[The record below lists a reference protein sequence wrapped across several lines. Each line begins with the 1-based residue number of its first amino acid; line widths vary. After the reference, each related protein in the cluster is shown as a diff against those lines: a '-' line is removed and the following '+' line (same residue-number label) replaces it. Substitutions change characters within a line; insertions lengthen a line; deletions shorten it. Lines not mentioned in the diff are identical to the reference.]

1 MKKGYKKFK
10 RVLGILL
17 MVAVLN
23 GSLGLDSLAV
33 RAAEVTSDATQTERG
48 GNSAVS
54 QKQAEDMTVS
64 SQYVLEKDMIVQ
76 NLTVKNNLDLNGYRL
91 TVQGNIKHASGRI
104 LFNKGELLCK
114 GDYTITRNGY
124 LQMGNDN
131 DYMLTEGNFVCET
144 LYGNNSFKAGIIEI
158 KGDFFQKSIKN
169 YFSSEENFVC
179 SGTHKTIFSG
189 EKRQEIHFDSPASY
203 FNKVIFRNGSEEG
216 IYSNGLF
223 HSLSMERNSTRLHA
237 GCSGTY
243 GWKLAEDEEIEGDLV
258 LLGDTLDLAGHTL
271 TVRGNLIQQN
281 GTISVNGGKLDIKGD
296 YRIQQEEDKAAE
308 VSAASSI
315 LLMKKPEDRVCVGGD
330 FVTWSTISH
339 NGFLQQ
345 GILEIKGDVE
355 QKKYRKEDNLA
366 MTSESMLRLSGE
378 QKQTVTMDSAGK
390 QRSRLSGID
399 IQNSQGV
406 ELKTDIY
413 VSGNVSDHGN
423 PVSGKNF
430 VIQKETTFTGKSF
443 SGNIKTEDSFTLTEL
458 EEIKGNY
465 LNTGNIRMGTDLTVH
480 GDFESLYEFSLGSH
494 RLNTEG
500 NIKIVRVLNVDK
512 GKLFCGSDFELAED
526 SKIGSVLN
534 MRNQEDYVQIQGNF
548 YAHSRYSS
556 SSMSGGT
563 LEIQGDFEHTSP
575 GYKGNFCASGTH
587 ITKFSG
593 EKKQTVRFADDNS
606 YFNHVEIENTN
617 AEGVYA
623 PNGINCVTMNRNGHK
638 VTTDQK
644 GEFGWKLTKD
654 EVYEG
659 DLYLISDEL
668 NLNGYTLHV
677 KGNLIQSAGTVNV
690 NNGELLVDG
699 DYRIQSEVK
708 KDGGTDYDKSLGTL
722 LMNHE
727 DDRVMVNGS
736 FVMGSIYSH
745 NGKLTAGMLSVK
757 GDFGAVKYKAADNL
771 VTTGTHLLVF
781 NGSEVQK
788 VNLSDPSFSNMRIA
802 NVRMENEKNEGIVFE
817 KNVPVTGNVD
827 QQGGRVKGDLLINQT
842 TTFAEGEYRGDI
854 LANNGGK
861 INGLSSITG
870 DIRIRSNVSLSRK
883 LQVNGKLY
891 IESGSLSLGK
901 MELSVTEDIVILNGS
916 LQAAKGSCIC
926 DGNLT
931 LEKTDSG
938 TSHLV
943 MVNPE
948 DYILVK
954 GNVYVRSRY
963 CPRQINAG
971 VLEIKG
977 DFIQE
982 KTYHDDGFVATG
994 GHRVV
999 FSGEQRQTVNFATDK
1014 SCFSYV
1020 EIQNP
1025 SEEGVYSEKGIHCL
1039 YLNTNQN
1046 IYLTGMEG
1054 ETGWTLQKDEVRQG
1068 DLVLVSGTLDLQGKE
1083 LIINGDFIQK
1093 GGRVKI
1099 NNGRLVVKGDYLIG
1113 DGPTDN
1119 NSMKGSW
1126 GTLSMQ
1132 EPGDKIVVEGAFT
1145 MASFLDHD
1153 TLLTDGEL
1161 TVCGNLTQKAVGTK
1175 LNLATSGGFTLVMAG
1190 NDMQQVKMET
1200 ADSRNSRIA
1209 NLILR
1214 NTGEKGVFL
1223 NGMPVTGKVVVE
1235 KGTPRG
1241 ELCAFTTTEFQ
1252 DNTYEGDVLFKEHT
1266 VYGKPLHI
1274 KGNLTCTAGFVMNR
1288 DVMVEG
1294 DLRITSNMDL
1304 KGNTL
1309 QVKGSVYISGA
1320 VMDISRGKFICGHNL
1335 KLEYCSG
1342 RSSGLRMFYDEDR
1355 AVVQGNLYVDTAGS
1369 CPMQKGVLEL
1379 KGDFIQN
1386 QYSNS
1391 NSFVPSDSFVVIL
1404 NGDEMQRV
1412 YFSAKDSHF
1421 GTLRIENDSEEGICF
1436 ENETVR
1442 ATKLERNGCR
1452 VSCKGSGTYGWR
1464 LEEDMVIQDDLY
1476 IVMDDLDLNGHKL
1489 EVNGN
1494 LYIGAGDVKVNGGTL
1509 NVSGD
1514 LKIQGWDGRET
1525 FSSGNGMLVMTDPE
1539 DHVLVGRDFVIQTK
1553 RDPEGQ
1559 FTSGKLELK
1568 GDFYQKN
1575 ASGRNENFR
1584 ASGDHQV
1591 IFSGEREQ
1599 KVYFETF
1606 SNCGFMNVDLI
1617 KSQKGVHFVS
1627 SARAYG
1633 DIEDREQRVVF
1644 DKDKYMHIGT
1654 CSQLKEGKFGGNIKC
1669 DRQDVL
1675 TQDVNIVGDFVSEQN
1690 MDLNG
1695 HTLSVASF
1703 RKDGGKLSVNRGKL
1717 VTEHNFETGANGYL
1731 CMEHDDDRIRVKG
1744 DFIMASNNTNSKLCA
1759 GQLEISGDVTVTG
1772 SRFLPCGSHQAILSG
1787 KVGRLGREYVQ
1798 TVNMNHAA
1806 SRFNE
1811 LVLTKKR
1818 DKFYSFS
1825 KDVEQLCDKLTLL
1838 EQDSEAPPKVQG
1850 IHLKEKEAV
1859 SISLEWEESED
1870 NESTVSYQIFRG
1882 SRQVG
1887 ETKDTYFTDTG
1898 LKPAQRYDYVIY
1910 AVDESGNIS
1919 ESSDVF
1925 VAETEADIEPPTKPE
1940 GINLFTRTGSSL
1952 TIGWRKSKD
1961 NVGITGYRI
1970 YRNGEFVV
1978 QVDAAA
1984 REYKDINRST
1994 DEVNCY
2000 QVSAVDGAGNESELS
2015 EAVSGSAQMPEILKM
2030 SPGDGS
2036 ELGGQSEVLQVYYKN
2051 VGNSMG
2057 NRVRFEYSTDKGE
2070 TWRDINAV
2078 LLGQNTSSYSIL
2090 TSQYNWDI
2098 SRIKSKQCL
2107 VRATVFDADDNME
2120 QKIVSYKLDTDP
2132 PLAPECLSAESNNGL
2147 VELSW
2152 NASDTAN
2159 CVKYEIYRARE
2170 GEEFTRIQT
2179 LTGRENT
2186 YYIDRD
2192 VTHQTTYSY
2201 FVKAVDAYKL
2211 VSEESQ
2217 KFTIMV
2223 DADLEKPKVL
2233 EFTANKKRLCK
2244 NTVLT
2249 VKAVDNIGVTSAVIQ
2264 YFQDGKWVDAG
2275 DCEVSEGIGSCV
2287 FNTEVLEDGEYT
2299 FRVLAE
2305 DRNGNISEGFTQNF
2319 VVDNHGIEKVEWDK
2333 VSAYSDKVRL
2343 TWKAVSDK
2351 DIDCYVVE
2359 QLIDGTYKE
2368 VARER
2373 NTLGVFIRELE
2384 AETTYTFRVAG
2395 YDDIGNQGEFSE
2407 KVEITTKKDT
2417 ILPFVV
2423 KFDPVSS
2430 YFSER
2435 IPIEITARDN
2445 NELDRI
2451 EFQYSRDKITW
2462 NKAGSVEAPS
2472 GMRQYTYSYEMDIK
2486 GLQDGEFYV
2495 QAVVYDSEGNKNT
2508 KGQAIR
2514 SFYKLTKAPEPM
2526 KDISVS
2532 AKDGYV
2538 IVNWR
2543 RPQEESFASFDLY
2556 RKVGKDGTYQCVD
2569 GKSTALNYIDTDV
2582 EDNQQVFYKL
2592 RVNDLAGNQSEFSRE
2607 VSTRV
2612 LPDREKPKVYGVEPV
2627 NKKKVGRNPKI
2638 RTLVADNRRLKNVV
2652 MEFRKLGAEDFWT
2665 QIYNEEIQDASK
2677 EITVT
2682 WENEE
2687 LANGDY
2693 EFRIIAEDW
2702 NGSVSSEYRFSY
2714 SYDRD
2719 FVENKKDDTVPVPE
2733 KPGEQEKEEEEDL
2746 PQIHNLSAVLP
2757 ASYSLR
2763 EGKEEIFDGTESRGD
2778 VPVVEWNW
2786 EFGNGDT
2793 AEGER
2798 VTYAYPEAGN
2808 YTLKLTVKDAD
2819 GNVNSVT
2826 SSVDVCPKSSGGVS
2840 LCVQDDNGQILEN
2853 AQIHIQK
2860 AGEKKG
2866 KVYSCNAGGEL
2877 ELALNPGRY
2886 EISAYQSGHLPE
2898 NREIKINPGAV
2909 KKVNFVLE
2917 SRELITGVLSHRK
2930 LDVREMLELGIDLE
2944 DPDNWYT
2951 YRYCVITYLRGEP
2964 KPKTYEFNVS
2974 EKEWTYVDLSGNSG
2988 KRSIGYTVLNI
2999 GSGYGDQ
3006 ILVSYEVGEYLKQ
3019 MFEVE
3024 LRIQNQAKENF
3035 VITDGKA
3042 TLNLP
3047 TGLSL
3052 AGMKN
3057 GDQSETVRMEDIPG
3071 QSEQSVKWYIRGDQP
3086 GQYHIDAKYLGRL
3099 QPFDAPVSI
3108 AVRDSEPVV
3117 VTDENTNTNTDDG
3130 FLDPDK
3136 ETKNYQIL
3144 VINTSGERV
3153 KGAYV
3158 EMQYGDLS
3166 TRGITDGDG
3175 LVWLEVNE
3183 DEERRFR
3190 LTAKCSGHL
3199 DYVKEEYKVECGDY
3213 MDSIRMVKESDTSY
3227 MSDEN
3232 EDYEGDFELKS
3243 VILNGIELSKSMAY
3257 YERVEIN
3264 SYDNDRNTVN
3274 LAFNENVTSASI
3286 VIVDENENILQVVAK
3301 SGLSSNHV
3309 TLDFISNTLVE
3320 GYRMYVR
3327 AVDEKTGSWH
3337 MYKLYQV
3344 QIIYKKPSFIYGKER
3359 YNQDLAEQCA
3369 LYSALA
3375 YKVVDNVNRNASD
3388 GFSYDTATGCL
3399 SDRQDQ
3405 TYNSSNQGC
3414 LDLRGKLL
3422 QDGYIV
3428 DDNFMYLNYFEST
3441 DKNINV
3447 EEAEN
3452 NCSYSIVHN
3461 VLFNGKAT
3469 LMVIIRGTDWVEWY
3483 GNMRITGEKYDPE
3496 QKYHSNFKHA
3506 EELVFNKVKSYIKDK
3521 KIKDPDIVIT
3531 GHSRGAAVANLL
3543 AKDLIDAKENM
3554 DDKDPEYYNTVT
3566 AYTFATPYNTLQEDY
3581 NDSKYNNIYNFCFTD
3596 DFVPQV
3602 PMKSWNYY
3610 KYGQTVE
3617 ANSEQLSLT
3626 NSKFNKLRLKIRST
3640 NHNITYA
3647 SKETDDLI
3655 LHISSNWEDVSAYYN
3670 LKLPKIPITENKR
3683 EQMTLFQFMHNG
3695 IAQAIVEVKHAIN
3708 KVPAYIDIIKKYL
3721 YIDEFGPVARY
3732 FVNGSDLLENYIFDT
3747 HNIDNYYAALLSGGF
3762 NTQKFEN
3769 KKLAGKD
3776 SINSYLSSKQVS
3788 QKVNLVTN
3796 ESDDIEVFK
3805 KFLRAEQD
3813 RIDADGKIV
3822 KTSVCDL
3829 LGWDMDDIST
3839 WEGITIINGKITE
3852 IDLPL
3857 VAIGGKIDLSGLDM
3871 LESLKCIYNDFDEV
3885 NLDGCNALKNIVFC
3899 GNFLK
3904 TLDLS
3909 SCNMLE
3915 SLDVS
3920 DNKLQ
3925 NIRWGDHSQL
3935 KWLDC
3940 VGNYLDTDTDKSLLA
3955 VVNDLKKLGINP
3967 SYKTQRYDQ
3976 NAEYS
3981 HNDIEF
3987 VREVLLTDNNEKLLG
4002 WDKEDLSTWT
4012 GIQWKTVAGKNYINR
4027 IDIARKE
4034 LTGSLIATD
4043 LKYVREIVCGGNRFK
4058 KLDITGCKSLE
4069 FVNCSAGELEELLL
4083 GDNDS
4088 LLYLDCLNNQL
4099 VVDDIEKECQKIASR
4114 TGSEVYYERQ
4124 YINADRIAFCESEC
4138 RILEQFADLDSN
4150 KEILNWNLEK
4160 PGMIPNIQW
4169 KVQDGVYR
4177 VKELK
4182 IYGDK
4187 VEGKLDLSGFE
4198 ALDKVCLVGTE
4209 INQVILPRHMKEI
4222 EEGSFVNCRKLE
4234 SVILP
4239 EEIISIGKQAF
4250 ASCEKLHQIDFPSG
4264 LQKIGEEAFLN
4275 CYSLKEITLGKEI
4288 SEIGKYA
4295 FAGCSNLKK
4304 AVFSGDAPQNPGD
4317 DIFYG
4322 TADDFCIYYEKD
4334 SKGWQEAYWLKYRR
4348 ALLGESISPATP
4360 EPQKPASS
4368 SEPQPTQPPVI
4379 TSLPVNTSEP
4389 AETEEPESTAK
4400 PEHTWKPEET
4410 TAPSGVQEPENTKG
4424 PEGDS
4429 SFQGTDQ
4436 PPAASIPGE
4445 QKQESQLNPETADQS
4460 SDWAEGTVSGK
4471 KTGYK
4476 NMSYKVRKV
4485 KVLKFKLKKR
4495 KLKVVV
4501 RRDKNV
4507 TGYEVYY
4514 RKGKKGKY
4522 KVVWRKGWKNN
4533 VILLRKLKKGTFYV
4547 KVRVYKKV
4555 NGKKYYFKFTKS
4567 KKVTVR

>member
-33 RAAEVTSDATQTERG
+33 RAAEVTSDAAQTERG
-48 GNSAVS
+48 GDSAAS

-76 NLTVKNNLDLNGYRL
+76 NLTVKSNLDLNGYRL
-91 TVQGNIKHASGRI
+91 TVQGNIKHESGRI
-104 LFNKGELLCK
+104 LFNKGELLCQ
-114 GDYTITRNGY
+114 GDYTVTGNGY

-158 KGDFFQKSIKN
+158 KGDFFQKCVKN
-169 YFSSEENFVC
+169 YLSSEENFVC

-189 EKRQEIHFDSPASY
+189 KKRQEIHFDSPASY

-216 IYSNGLF
+216 VYSNGLF

-296 YRIQQEEDKAAE
+296 YRIQQEEDKASE
-308 VSAASSI
+308 VGAASAQLI
-315 LLMKKPEDRVCVGGD
+315 MKKSEDRICVGGD

-345 GILEIKGDVE
+345 GILEVKGDVE

-378 QKQTVTMDSAGK
+378 QKQTVTMNSAGK

-423 PVSGKNF
+423 PVSGKNL

-465 LNTGNIRMGTDLTVH
+465 LNTGNMRMGTDLTVH
-480 GDFESLYEFSLGSH
+480 GDFESRYECSLGGH

-500 NIKIVRVLNVDK
+500 NVKIVRNLSVDK
-512 GKLFCGSDFELAED
+512 GKLICRGNFELAED
-526 SKIGSVLN
+526 SGYGSNLI
-534 MRNQEDYVQIQGNF
+534 MRNQEDYVQIQGDF
-548 YAHSRYSS
+548 YAHSRYPS

-575 GYKGNFCASGTH
+575 GNKGNFCASETH

-593 EKKQTVRFADDNS
+593 EKKQTVRFADDSS

-617 AEGVYA
+617 VEGVYA

-727 DDRVMVNGS
+727 DDRVVVNGS
-736 FVMGSIYSH
+736 FAMGSIYSH
-745 NGKLTAGMLSVK
+745 NGKLTAGVLSVK

-771 VTTGTHLLVF
+771 VTTGTHLLVLD
-781 NGSEVQK
+781 GSEEQR
-788 VNLSDPSFSNMRIA
+788 VNLSDPSFYNMRIA
-802 NVRMENEKNEGIVFE
+802 NVRMENKRNEGIVFE

-827 QQGGRVKGDLLINQT
+827 QQGGRAKGYLLINPT

-982 KTYHDDGFVATG
+982 KTYNDDGFVATG

-1113 DGPTDN
+1113 DGSTDD

-1132 EPGDKIVVEGAFT
+1132 EPGDKIVVEGDFT

-1161 TVCGNLTQKAVGTK
+1161 TVCGNLSQKAVGTK

-1235 KGTPRG
+1235 KGAPRG

-1252 DNTYEGDVLFKEHT
+1252 DNIYEGDVLFKEYT
-1266 VYGKPLHI
+1266 VYGKPLHV
-1274 KGNLTCTAGFVMNR
+1274 KGFLTCTAGFVMNR
-1288 DVMVEG
+1288 DMVVEG

-1309 QVKGSVYISGA
+1309 QVNGSVYISGA

-1342 RSSGLRMFYDEDR
+1342 HSSGLRMFYDEDR
-1355 AVVQGNLYVDTAGS
+1355 AVVQGNLYVNTAGS

-1421 GTLRIENDSEEGICF
+1421 GTLRIENESEEGICF

-1452 VSCKGSGTYGWR
+1452 VSCRGSGTYGWR

-1514 LKIQGWDGRET
+1514 LKIQEWDGKET

-1539 DHVLVGRDFVIQTK
+1539 DHVSVGRDFVIQTK

-1559 FTSGKLELK
+1559 FTTGKLELK

-1584 ASGDHQV
+1584 ASGNHQV
-1591 IFSGEREQ
+1591 IFSGEKEQ

-1606 SNCGFMNVDLI
+1606 SNCGFMNVDFTE
-1617 KSQKGVHFVS
+1617 SQKEVHFVS

-1633 DIEDREQRVVF
+1633 DIRDKGQRTVF
-1644 DKDKYMHIGT
+1644 DKEKYMYIGT
-1654 CSQLKEGKFGGNIKC
+1654 CSQLQGGKFGGNIKC

-1675 TQDVNIVGDFVSEQN
+1675 TQDVNIAGDLVSEQN

-1695 HTLSVASF
+1695 HKLSAVSF
-1703 RKDGGKLSVNRGKL
+1703 RKNWGKLSVNRGKL
-1717 VTEHNFETGANGYL
+1717 VTEHNFETGVNGYL

-1744 DFIMASNNTNSKLCA
+1744 DFIMASNNTNNKLCA

-1772 SRFLPCGSHQAILSG
+1772 SCFLPCGSHQTILSG
-1787 KVGRLGREYVQ
+1787 KAGRLGREYVQ

-1825 KDVEQLCDKLTLL
+1825 KDVEQLCEKLTLL

-1850 IHLKEKEAV
+1850 IQLKEKEAV
-1859 SISLEWEESED
+1859 SISLEWEASED
-1870 NESTVSYQIFRG
+1870 NESTVFYQIFRG

-1898 LKPAQRYDYVIY
+1898 LKPAQGYDYVIY

-1925 VAETEADIEPPTKPE
+1925 AAETEADIEPPAKPE
-1940 GINLFTRTGSSL
+1940 GVNLFTRTGSSL
-1952 TIGWRKSKD
+1952 TMGWRKSKD

-1994 DEVNCY
+1994 DEVNRY
-2000 QVSAVDGAGNESELS
+2000 QVSAVDEAGNESELS

-2036 ELGGQSEVLQVYYKN
+2036 ELGGKSEVLQVYYKN
-2051 VGNSMG
+2051 VGNSLG
-2057 NRVRFEYSTDKGE
+2057 NRVKFEYSTDKGE
-2070 TWRDINAV
+2070 TWRGINAV
-2078 LLGQNTSSYSIL
+2078 LLGQNTSSYSTL
-2090 TSQYNWDI
+2090 TSQYTWDI

-2107 VRATVFDADDNME
+2107 VRATVFDADDNMA

-2132 PLAPECLSAESNNGL
+2132 PLAPECLNAESNNGL

-2201 FVKAVDAYKL
+2201 FVKAVDAYQL

-2217 KFTIMV
+2217 RFTIMV
-2223 DADLEKPKVL
+2223 DADLEKPRVL
-2233 EFTANKKRLCK
+2233 EFSANKKRLCK

-2249 VKAVDNIGVTSAVIQ
+2249 VKAVDNIGVTSAVVQ
-2264 YFQDGKWVDAG
+2264 YFHDGKWNDAG
-2275 DCEVSEGIGSCV
+2275 DCEVSGSIGSCV

-2319 VVDNHGIEKVEWDK
+2319 EVDNHGIEKVEWDK

-2359 QLIDGTYKE
+2359 QLIDGKYKE

-2384 AETTYTFRVAG
+2384 PETTYTFRVAG

-2417 ILPFVV
+2417 ILPYVV
-2423 KFDPVSS
+2423 KFDPVPS

-2435 IPIEITARDN
+2435 IPIEITAKDN

-2451 EFQYSRDKITW
+2451 EFHYSRDKITW
-2462 NKAGSVEAPS
+2462 KKAGSVKAPS

-2486 GLQDGEFYV
+2486 GLHDGEFYV

-2538 IVNWR
+2538 VVNWR

-2592 RVNDLAGNQSEFSRE
+2592 RVNDLAGNQSEFSKE

-2638 RTLVADNRRLKNVV
+2638 RTLVADNRRLKGVA
-2652 MEFRKLGAEDFWT
+2652 MEFRKLGGEDFWT

-2702 NGSVSSEYRFSY
+2702 NGSVSGDYRFSY
-2714 SYDRD
+2714 SYDRY
-2719 FVENKKDDTVPVPE
+2719 FVENKKDHTAPVPE

-2746 PQIHNLSAVLP
+2746 PQIYNLRAILP

-2917 SRELITGVLSHRK
+2917 SQELITGVLSHRK

-3057 GDQSETVRMEDIPG
+3057 GDQSEAVRMEDIPG

-3144 VINTSGERV
+3144 VTNTSGERL

-3199 DYVKEEYKVECGDY
+3199 DYVKEEYKVKCGDY

-3243 VILNGIELSKSMAY
+3243 VILNGIELSKPMAY
-3257 YERVEIN
+3257 DERVKIN

-3286 VIVDENENILQVVAK
+3286 VIKGDNDNIYSEVAVK
-3301 SGLSSNHV
+3301 NGLSSNHV
-3309 TLDFISNTLVE
+3309 TLDFKSNRLVE

-3327 AVDEKTGSWH
+3327 AVDEKTGCWH
-3337 MYKLYQV
+3337 LYPLYFV
-3344 QIIYKKPSFIYGKER
+3344 EIVYKKPARFNKKI
-3359 YNQDLAEQCA
+3359 AEQCA

-3375 YKVVDNVNRNASD
+3375 YKAVIKENGKFSD
-3388 GFSYDTATGCL
+3388 GFSYDTNTDFL
-3399 SDRQDQ
+3399 SDK
-3405 TYNSSNQGC
+3405 
-3414 LDLRGKLL
+3414 LDEEIEPKNKGFVSLEKKLEM
-3422 QDGYIV
+3422 
-3428 DDNFMYLNYFEST
+3428 DNFVIDNKYMYVNYGEDLDT
-3441 DKNINV
+3441 DGAKD
-3447 EEAEN
+3447 
-3452 NCSYSIVHN
+3452 NCSFSIVRRDT
-3461 VLFNGKAT
+3461 VKGGVIY
-3469 LMVIIRGTDWVEWY
+3469 VIIRGTDRVEWY
-3483 GNMRITGEKYDPE
+3483 GNMEITGEFYDKDIMNHASFKSAEKQVYKRLSEYIRENNLFKPE
-3496 QKYHSNFKHA
+3496 
-3506 EELVFNKVKSYIKDK
+3506 
-3521 KIKDPDIVIT
+3521 IVVT
-3531 GHSRGAAVANLL
+3531 GHSRGAAIANLL
-3543 AKDLIDAKENM
+3543 AADIISKDDSKHSWKDEESDDIEEKEVIRAG
-3554 DDKDPEYYNTVT
+3554 KVS
-3566 AYTFATPYNTLQEDY
+3566 AYTFATPNVTLYDGTQKEDY
-3581 NDSKYNNIYNFCFTD
+3581 NTIFNFCFTD

-3602 PMKSWNYY
+3602 PMEKWEYG
-3610 KYGQTVE
+3610 KYGNTIPLD
-3617 ANSEQLSLT
+3617 SERYSISSRGT
-3626 NSKFNKLRLKIRST
+3626 KYNEYRKKVRSVNKK
-3640 NHNITYA
+3640 ITYA
-3647 SKETDDLI
+3647 SENTKMLI
-3655 LHISSNWEDVSAYYN
+3655 SHISRKWRNVEQYYTV
-3670 LKLPKIPITENKR
+3670 KKPK
-3683 EQMTLFQFMHNG
+3683 MTLYEFMHDKV
-3695 IAQAIVEVKHAIN
+3695 AAAIVEESIFANALPKLSVAVNALYN
-3708 KVPAYIDIIKKYL
+3708 KESDL
-3721 YIDEFGPVARY
+3721 YVVARY
-3732 FVNGSDLLENYIFDT
+3732 FLAGSELFHNYIFDT
-3747 HNIDNYYAALLSGGF
+3747 HNADNYYAAILSDGF
-3762 NTQKFEN
+3762 DTSSVEDI
-3769 KKLAGKD
+3769 KLNNNEDLPK
-3776 SINSYLSSKQVS
+3776 YLSPAQVYS
-3788 QKVNLVTN
+3788 DTVNLDN
-3796 ESDDIEVFK
+3796 SDDIRQFQR
-3805 KFLRAEQD
+3805 FLRSERNVASGEES
-3813 RIDADGKIV
+3813 V
-3822 KTSVCDL
+3822 KMPVYEL
-3829 LGWDMDDIST
+3829 LKWDVENTDT
-3839 WEGITIINGKITE
+3839 WEGVTIQDGRITAIE
-3852 IDLPL
+3852 LPL
-3857 VAIGGKIDLSGLDM
+3857 AVLGGTLDLSGLDK
-3871 LESLKCIYNDFDEV
+3871 LESLKCLYNGFEDISLER
-3885 NLDGCNALKNIVFC
+3885 CSS
-3899 GNFLK
+3899 LK
-3904 TLDLS
+3904 TLLLGGQKIEELDLS
-3909 SCNMLE
+3909 GCHGLE
-3915 SLDVS
+3915 SVNVS
-3920 DNKLQ
+3920 DNHLKKIL
-3925 NIRWGDHSQL
+3925 WGSYSSL
-3935 KWLDC
+3935 KWLNC
-3940 VGNYLDTDTDKSLLA
+3940 SANYLDIDTDESLIE
-3955 VVNDLKKLGINP
+3955 VIRTLKVKGIDP
-3967 SYKTQRYDQ
+3967 AYKYQRYDEK
-3976 NAEYS
+3976 AEY
-3981 HNDIEF
+3981 NQQDLGF
-3987 VREVLLTDNNEKLLG
+3987 VRGLLAQGENEVLLG

-4043 LKYVREIVCGGNRFK
+4043 LKYVREIVCGENRFK

-4124 YINADRIAFCESEC
+4124 YINADRIAFCGSEC

-4150 KEILNWNLEK
+4150 KEILNWNLDK

-4187 VEGKLDLSGFE
+4187 VGGKLDLSGFE
-4198 ALDKVCLVGTE
+4198 ALSRVCLVGTE
-4209 INQVILPRHMKEI
+4209 INQVILPSHMKEI

-4239 EEIISIGKQAF
+4239 EKIISIGKQAF

-4334 SKGWQEAYWLKYRR
+4334 SKGWQEPYWLKYRT
-4348 ALLGESISPATP
+4348 ALLGESTSPTTP
-4360 EPQKPASS
+4360 ESQKPASS
-4368 SEPQPTQPPVI
+4368 SEPLPTQPPVK
-4379 TSLPVNTSEP
+4379 TNLPVNTSKP

-4410 TAPSGVQEPENTKG
+4410 TAPSGVQEPKSTKDPG
-4424 PEGDS
+4424 GDS
-4429 SFQGTDQ
+4429 PFQDTDQ

-4445 QKQESQLNPETADQS
+4445 QKQQPQLNLETADQS

-4476 NMSYKVRKV
+4476 NMSYKVKKA
-4485 KVLKFKLKKR
+4485 KVLKYKLKKR
-4495 KLKVVV
+4495 KLKVVI

-4522 KVVWRKGWKNN
+4522 KVVRRKGWKNN
-4533 VILLRKLKKGTFYV
+4533 VILLRNLKKGTFYV

-4555 NGKKYYFKFTKS
+4555 NGKKYYSKFTKS

>member
-48 GNSAVS
+48 GDSAAS
-54 QKQAEDMTVS
+54 QKKAEDMTVS

-91 TVQGNIKHASGRI
+91 TVQGNIKHESGRI
-104 LFNKGELLCK
+104 LFNKGELLCQ
-114 GDYTITRNGY
+114 GDYTVTGNGY

-158 KGDFFQKSIKN
+158 KGDFFQKCVKN
-169 YFSSEENFVC
+169 YLSSEENFVC

-189 EKRQEIHFDSPASY
+189 KKRQEIHFDSPASY

-216 IYSNGLF
+216 VYSNGLF

-296 YRIQQEEDKAAE
+296 YRIQQEEDKASE
-308 VSAASSI
+308 VGAASAQLI
-315 LLMKKPEDRVCVGGD
+315 MKKSEDRICVGGD

-345 GILEIKGDVE
+345 GILEVKGDVE

-378 QKQTVTMDSAGK
+378 QKQTVTMNSAGK

-413 VSGNVSDHGN
+413 VSGNVSDHGY
-423 PVSGKNF
+423 PVSGKNL
-430 VIQKETTFTGKSF
+430 VIQKGTTFTRKSF

-465 LNTGNIRMGTDLTVH
+465 LNTGNMRMGTDLTVH
-480 GDFESLYEFSLGSH
+480 GDFESLYEFSLGGH

-512 GKLFCGSDFELAED
+512 GKLSCGSDFELAED

-534 MRNQEDYVQIQGNF
+534 MRNQEDYVQIQGDF

-556 SSMSGGT
+556 NSMTGGT
-563 LEIQGDFEHTSP
+563 LEIQGNFEHTSP
-575 GYKGNFCASGTH
+575 GYKGNFCASGAH

-593 EKKQTVRFADDNS
+593 EKKQTVRFADDSS

-708 KDGGTDYDKSLGTL
+708 KDGGTEYDKSLGTL

-727 DDRVMVNGS
+727 DDRVTVNGS

-757 GDFGAVKYKAADNL
+757 GDFGAVKYKAADNM

-781 NGSEVQK
+781 DGSEEQK

-827 QQGGRVKGDLLINQT
+827 QQGGRVKGDLLINQS
-842 TTFAEGEYRGDI
+842 TTFSNSQYQGDVV
-854 LANNGGK
+854 
-861 INGLSSITG
+861 
-870 DIRIRSNVSLSRK
+870 IRSRVNLTRDLRVDGRLS
-883 LQVNGKLY
+883 
-891 IESGSLSLGK
+891 IENGSLYLAGK
-901 MELSVTEDIVILNGS
+901 ELNVIKDIVISNGWI
-916 LQAAKGSCIC
+916 QIEKGKCYC
-926 DGNLT
+926 NGNLA
-931 LEKTDSG
+931 LEKANTGYSY
-938 TSHLV
+938 LV
-943 MVNPE
+943 MMNPE
-948 DYILVK
+948 DYMLVG
-954 GNVYVRSRY
+954 GNVYARSSFY
-963 CPRQINAG
+963 PQQMNAG

-977 DFIQE
+977 DFIHE
-982 KTYHDDGFVATG
+982 VTRSGDGFVTTG
-994 GHRVV
+994 EHRII
-999 FSGEQRQTVNFATDK
+999 FSGDRPQTVSYAEDK
-1014 SCFSYV
+1014 SCFSNV
-1020 EIQNP
+1020 ELQNS

-1039 YLNTNQN
+1039 SLNTNKSVYRTN
-1046 IYLTGMEG
+1046 IEG
-1054 ETGWTLQKDEVRQG
+1054 EAGWTLQKDEARQG
-1068 DLVLVSGTLDLQGKE
+1068 NFVLAAGTLDLQGKE
-1083 LIINGDFIQK
+1083 LVINGDFIQK
-1093 GGRVKI
+1093 GGSVKV
-1099 NNGRLVVKGDYLIG
+1099 NGGRLVVKGDYLIG
-1113 DGPTDN
+1113 DRSEDDN
-1119 NSMKGSW
+1119 SIRGSW

-1132 EPGDKIVVEGAFT
+1132 DPRDKIIVEGDFT
-1145 MASFLDHD
+1145 MASFGDHN
-1153 TLLTDGEL
+1153 TLLTNGEL
-1161 TVCGNLTQKAVGTK
+1161 TVCGNVTQKAVGTK

-1190 NDMQQVKMET
+1190 DDIQQVTMET

-1209 NLILR
+1209 NLTLR

-1223 NGMPVTGKVVVE
+1223 NGMPVTGKVFVE
-1235 KGTPRG
+1235 KGILKG
-1241 ELCAFTTTEFQ
+1241 ELCAFATTEFK
-1252 DNTYEGDVLFKEHT
+1252 DNTYEGDVLFKEQT

-1274 KGNLTCTAGFVMNR
+1274 KGDLTCTAGFFMNR
-1288 DVMVEG
+1288 DVIVEG
-1294 DLRITSNMDL
+1294 DLRISNTMDL
-1304 KGNTL
+1304 RGNTL
-1309 QVKGSVYISGA
+1309 QVNGSVNVCGA
-1320 VMDISRGKFICGHNL
+1320 YLDINKGKIICNGDM
-1335 KLEYCSG
+1335 KLQYWKDYC
-1342 RSSGLRMFYDEDR
+1342 SGLRMVYDQDR
-1355 AVVQGNLYVDTAGS
+1355 AVIHGNLYVDTS
-1369 CPMQKGVLEL
+1369 RNFTMQKGILEL
-1379 KGDFIQN
+1379 KGNFIQN
-1386 QYSNS
+1386 QYYYSNA
-1391 NSFVPSDSFVVIL
+1391 FVPSDSFVVIL

-1412 YFSAKDSHF
+1412 YFSAEDSRF
-1421 GTLRIENDSEEGICF
+1421 GTLRIENESEEGIYF

-1476 IVMDDLDLNGHKL
+1476 IVMDELDLNGHTL
-1489 EVNGN
+1489 EVNGS
-1494 LYIGAGDVKVNGGTL
+1494 LYIGAGEVKVNGGNL
-1509 NVSGD
+1509 EVSED
-1514 LKIQGWDGRET
+1514 LRIQEWDGKGN

-1539 DHVLVGRDFVIQTK
+1539 DHVTVGRDFVVQTK
-1553 RDPEGQ
+1553 RDPVGQ
-1559 FTSGKLELK
+1559 LTSGKLELK

-1575 ASGRNENFR
+1575 ALGRNANFR
-1584 ASGDHQV
+1584 ASEDHQV
-1591 IFSGEREQ
+1591 IFSGEGEQ
-1599 KVYFETF
+1599 RVSFETF
-1606 SNCGFMNVDLI
+1606 SNCGFMNVKFL

-1627 SARAYG
+1627 NASAYG
-1633 DIEDREQRVVF
+1633 EIEDREARVVF
-1644 DKDKYMHIGT
+1644 DKGKYMHIESCAQFKG
-1654 CSQLKEGKFGGNIKC
+1654 GNFGGNIKC
-1669 DRQDVL
+1669 TKQDVL
-1675 TQDVNIVGDFVSEQN
+1675 NQDVKVAGEMVCETN

-1695 HTLSVASF
+1695 HALRVASF
-1703 RKDGGKLSVNRGKL
+1703 QSNSNRLLVNRGTLK
-1717 VTEHNFETGANGYL
+1717 TEQDFEIGTYGFL
-1731 CMEHDDDRIRVKG
+1731 CMEHEEDKIIVNG
-1744 DFIMASNNTNSKLCA
+1744 DFTMVSNNVNNQLCA
-1759 GQLEISGDVTVTG
+1759 GQLEIRGDVTVRG
-1772 SRFLPCGSHQAILSG
+1772 SRFLPSGSHQTILSG
-1787 KVGRLGREYVQ
+1787 KTGRLGRDYVQ
-1798 TVNMNHAA
+1798 NINIENTA
-1806 SRFNE
+1806 SKFHE
-1811 LVLTKKR
+1811 LVLTKEKDR
-1818 DKFYSFS
+1818 FYSFS
-1825 KDVEQLCDKLTLL
+1825 RDVEQLCEKLTLL
-1838 EQDSEAPPKVQG
+1838 KKDSEAPTKVSE
-1850 IHLKEKEAV
+1850 IRVKKKDAV
-1859 SISLEWEESED
+1859 SIELEWEPSED
-1870 NESTVSYQIFRG
+1870 NDSTVSYQIFRG

-1887 ETKDTYFTDTG
+1887 ETKDPCFTDTG
-1898 LKPAQRYDYVIY
+1898 LKPAQKYSYIIC
-1910 AVDESGNIS
+1910 AVDESRNMS
-1919 ESSDVF
+1919 EASDVLE
-1925 VAETEADIEPPTKPE
+1925 AETEEDKEPPTKPE
-1940 GINLFTRTGSSL
+1940 GINFLTRTGSSL

-1961 NVGITGYRI
+1961 NVEVTGYRI
-1970 YRNGEFVV
+1970 YRDGEFVT
-1978 QVDAAA
+1978 QLDAVV
-1984 REYKDINRST
+1984 RKYKDVNRNP
-1994 DEVNCY
+1994 EEANRY
-2000 QVSAVDGAGNESELS
+2000 QVSAVDGSGNESELS

-2030 SPGDGS
+2030 SPAEGS
-2036 ELGGQSEVLQVYYKN
+2036 EIGGKSVVLQVYYKN

-2057 NRVRFEYSTDKGE
+2057 NRVKFEYSTDQGV
-2070 TWRDINAV
+2070 TWIGINAA
-2078 LLGQNTSSYSIL
+2078 LLGQSTSSYSTL
-2090 TSQYNWDI
+2090 TSKYTWDI
-2098 SRIKSKQCL
+2098 SKIKSKQCM
-2107 VRATVFDADDNME
+2107 VRATVFDADNNMAE
-2120 QKIVSYKLDTDP
+2120 KTVSYKLDTDP
-2132 PLAPECLSAESNNGL
+2132 PLAPECLNAESNNGL

-2152 NASDTAN
+2152 NASDSAN

-2179 LTGRENT
+2179 LSGRENT
-2186 YYIDRD
+2186 QYTDRD
-2192 VTHQTTYSY
+2192 VTHQTTYTY
-2201 FVKAVDAYKL
+2201 FVKAVDAYQM

-2217 KFTIMV
+2217 RSTIEV
-2223 DADLEKPKVL
+2223 DIDLEPPRIL
-2233 EFTANKKRLCK
+2233 EFSADKTKLSKDTRLY
-2244 NTVLT
+2244 
-2249 VKAVDNIGVTSAVIQ
+2249 VKAVDNIEVTSASFQ
-2264 YFQDGKWVDAG
+2264 YYCNDKWIDAG
-2275 DCEVSEGIGSCV
+2275 SCTVSNGIGSYI
-2287 FNTEVLEDGEYT
+2287 FNTTVLDNGEYT
-2299 FRVLAE
+2299 FRVLAK
-2305 DRNGNISEGFTQNF
+2305 DKNGNISNGFSQKF
-2319 VVDNHGIEKVEWDK
+2319 EVDNHGIEKVEWDE

-2343 TWKAVSDK
+2343 TWKAVTDR
-2351 DIDCYVVE
+2351 DIDCYVVQ
-2359 QLIDGTYKE
+2359 QLIDGKYKE
-2368 VARER
+2368 VAREK
-2373 NTLGVFIRELE
+2373 NTLGVYIRDLE
-2384 AETTYTFRVAG
+2384 AETAYTFRMVG
-2395 YDDIGNQGEFSE
+2395 YDDVGNQGEFSDE
-2407 KVEITTKKDT
+2407 IQITTKKDT
-2417 ILPFVV
+2417 ILPYVA
-2423 KFDPVSS
+2423 KFDPAPE
-2430 YFSER
+2430 YYYDM
-2435 IPIEITARDN
+2435 IPIKITAQDN
-2445 NELDRI
+2445 NELGKI
-2451 EFQYSRDKITW
+2451 EFSYSNDKETW
-2462 NKAGSVEAPS
+2462 NKVKTIEAPP
-2472 GMRQYTYSYEMDIK
+2472 GMKKYTYSFNMDIQE
-2486 GLQDGEFYV
+2486 LPDGEFYV
-2495 QAVVYDSEGNKNT
+2495 QAVVYDRAGNRNT

-2526 KDISVS
+2526 NNISAR

-2538 IVNWR
+2538 VVNWE
-2543 RPQEESFASFDLY
+2543 RPEEKSFGSFDLY
-2556 RKVGKDGTYQCVD
+2556 RKVGEEGTYRCVD
-2569 GKSTALNYIDTDV
+2569 AKSTALNYIDTDV
-2582 EDNQQVFYKL
+2582 EDDQQIFYKL
-2592 RVNDLAGNQSEFSRE
+2592 RVNDQAGNQSVFSKE
-2607 VSTRV
+2607 ISVKV
-2612 LPDREKPKVYGVEPV
+2612 LPDTEEPKVYGVEPV
-2627 NKKKVGRNPKI
+2627 NKKTVGRNPKI
-2638 RTLVADNRRLKNVV
+2638 RTLVADNRRLKSVV
-2652 MEFRKLGAEDFWT
+2652 IEFRKLGSEDFWT
-2665 QIYNEEIQDASK
+2665 EICNEKLQSSSK
-2677 EITVT
+2677 EITAI

-2687 LANGDY
+2687 LSNGNY

-2702 NGSVSSEYRFSY
+2702 KGSVSENYRFSY
-2714 SYDRD
+2714 SYDKD
-2719 FVENKKDDTVPVPE
+2719 YVENIEAEPVT
-2733 KPGEQEKEEEEDL
+2733 KNKL
-2746 PQIHNLSAVLP
+2746 KAVLP
-2757 ASYSLR
+2757 ESYSIR
-2763 EGKEEIFDGTESRGD
+2763 QGKEEVFDGTRSEGD
-2778 VPVVEWNW
+2778 LSVVEWKW

-2808 YTLKLTVKDAD
+2808 YTLKLTVKDTA

-2826 SSVDVCPKSSGGVS
+2826 SSVDVTSKSSGGVS
-2840 LCVQDDNGQILEN
+2840 VHVQDDNGQVLEN
-2853 AQIHIQK
+2853 AQVHVQK
-2860 AGEKKG
+2860 SGEKKG
-2866 KVYSCNAGGEL
+2866 KVYFCNTGGRL
-2877 ELALNPGRY
+2877 ELALNPGKY

-2898 NREIKINPGAV
+2898 KREIKIYPGAI
-2909 KKVNFVLE
+2909 KKVNFKLE
-2917 SRELITGVLSHRK
+2917 SQELITGTLSHRK
-2930 LDVREMLELGIDLE
+2930 LDVREIMELGIDLE

-2964 KPKTYEFNVS
+2964 EPRTYTFNVS
-2974 EKEWTYVDLSGNSG
+2974 KGKWTFSQSNG
-2988 KRSIGYTVLNI
+2988 KGCVGYTILDL
-2999 GSGYGDQ
+2999 GSGSGSGTNDQ
-3006 ILVSYEVGEYLKQ
+3006 ILVRYEEYEYLKQ
-3019 MFEVE
+3019 MFEVK
-3024 LRIQNQAKENF
+3024 LCIQNQAKEDF
-3035 VITDGKA
+3035 VITDGEA

-3047 TGLSL
+3047 SGLSL
-3052 AGMKN
+3052 AGMK
-3057 GDQSETVRMEDIPG
+3057 DKTQAETVKMNDIPG
-3071 QSEQSVKWYIRGDQP
+3071 QSEETVKWYIRGDRP
-3086 GQYHIDAKYLGRL
+3086 GEYHIDATYLGKL
-3099 QPFDAPVSI
+3099 QPFDTPVSI
-3108 AVRDSEPVV
+3108 TVQDAEPVV
-3117 VTDENTNTNTDDG
+3117 VSDENTNTNTDEG

-3136 ETKNYQIL
+3136 ESRNHQIT
-3144 VINTSGERV
+3144 VYDNFGKCV

-3158 EMQYGDLS
+3158 EMWYGDLS

-3175 LVWLEVNE
+3175 MVWLEVNDDE
-3183 DEERRFR
+3183 DREFR
-3190 LTAKCSGHL
+3190 LTVKREGYQ
-3199 DYVKEEYKVECGDY
+3199 DYVQEGYKVPRDY
-3213 MDSIRMVKESDTSY
+3213 SDIIY
-3227 MSDEN
+3227 MLRDGKTFDFKDEN
-3232 EDYEGDFELKS
+3232 DEYEGEFELS
-3243 VILNGIELSKSMAY
+3243 YAILNGNDLSKPIATSKK
-3257 YERVEIN
+3257 VEIN
-3264 SYDNDRNTVN
+3264 AYEDNRNTII

-3286 VIVDENENILQVVAK
+3286 VIKEDGDDNYAEVVAK
-3301 SGLSSNHV
+3301 NGLSSNHV
-3309 TLDFISNTLVE
+3309 TMEFNSNKLIKD
-3320 GYRMYVR
+3320 YKMYVR

-3337 MYKLYQV
+3337 LYRLGLVTISYKEPLLLY
-3344 QIIYKKPSFIYGKER
+3344 GTEN
-3359 YNQDLAEQCA
+3359 YNQKLAEQCV

-3375 YKVVDNVNRNASD
+3375 YKVVDTVNGNASD
-3388 GFSYDTATGCL
+3388 GFSYDTNTGFL
-3399 SDRQDQ
+3399 SDREDQ
-3405 TYNSSNQGC
+3405 TYNCLNQGC
-3414 LDLRGKLL
+3414 LDLKGKLL
-3422 QDGYIV
+3422 QDGYVI
-3428 DDNFMYLNYFEST
+3428 DDNYMYLNYYE
-3441 DKNINV
+3441 KN
-3447 EEAEN
+3447 EDMDAAN

-3469 LMVIIRGTDWVEWY
+3469 LMVIIRGTDRVEWH
-3483 GNMRITGEKYDPE
+3483 GNMCITGDSYDPE

-3521 KIKDPDIVIT
+3521 KLKDPDIVIT
-3531 GHSRGAAVANLL
+3531 GHSRGGAVANLL
-3543 AKDLIDAKENM
+3543 AKDLLDAKENM

-3566 AYTFATPYNTLQEDY
+3566 AYTFATPYNTLQKDY
-3581 NDSKYNNIYNFCFTD
+3581 DASKYNNIYNFCLKD

-3602 PMKSWNYY
+3602 PLEKWKYH
-3610 KYGQTVE
+3610 KYGQPGE
-3617 ANSEQLSLT
+3617 ADSEQLSKT
-3626 NSKFNKLRLKIRST
+3626 NAEFNKLRLKIRSK

-3647 SKETDDLI
+3647 STETDNLI
-3655 LHISSNWEDVSAYYN
+3655 SHIWSNWKNVSDYYN
-3670 LKLPKIPITENKR
+3670 LKLPKVSNRFDHIEIT
-3683 EQMTLFQFMHNG
+3683 TLFQYMYNK
-3695 IAQAIVEVKHAIN
+3695 IARAIVEVKYDLPRKLPLYSTLFPEYFMSKHIN
-3708 KVPAYIDIIKKYL
+3708 IDIDKFAPITK
-3721 YIDEFGPVARY
+3721 Y
-3732 FVNGSDLLENYIFDT
+3732 FVNGSDFGDNYIFDT
-3747 HNIDNYYAALLSGGF
+3747 HNVDNYYAALLSGGF

-3769 KKLAGKD
+3769 KKLTGKD

-3788 QKVNLVTN
+3788 QKVDLVTN
-3796 ESDDIEVFK
+3796 ESDDIDVFR
-3805 KFLRAEQD
+3805 KFLRAERD

-3899 GNFLK
+3899 GNFLT

-3925 NIRWGDHSQL
+3925 NIRWGDHSHL

-3940 VGNYLDTDTDKSLLA
+3940 VGNYLDTDTDKSLLV

-4150 KEILNWNLEK
+4150 KEILNWNLDK

-4187 VEGKLDLSGFE
+4187 VGGKLDLSGFE
-4198 ALDKVCLVGTE
+4198 ALSRVCLVGTE
-4209 INQVILPRHMKEI
+4209 INQVILPSHMKEI

-4239 EEIISIGKQAF
+4239 EKIISIGKQAF

-4334 SKGWQEAYWLKYRR
+4334 SKGWQESYWLKYRTV
-4348 ALLGESISPATP
+4348 LLGESISPTTP

-4368 SEPQPTQPPVI
+4368 SEPLPTQLPVI
-4379 TSLPVNTSEP
+4379 TSLPVNTCEP

-4400 PEHTWKPEET
+4400 PEPTWKPEET
-4410 TAPSGVQEPENTKG
+4410 TAPSGVQEPENTKD

-4429 SFQGTDQ
+4429 PFQDTDQ

-4445 QKQESQLNPETADQS
+4445 LKQQPQLNPETAYQS

-4476 NMSYKVRKV
+4476 NMSYKVKKA
-4485 KVLKFKLKKR
+4485 KVLKYKLKKR
-4495 KLKVVV
+4495 KLKVVI

-4522 KVVWRKGWKNN
+4522 KVVRRKGWKNN

-4555 NGKKYYFKFTKS
+4555 NGKKQYSKFTKS

>member
-1 MKKGYKKFK
+1 
-10 RVLGILL
+10 
-17 MVAVLN
+17 
-23 GSLGLDSLAV
+23 
-33 RAAEVTSDATQTERG
+33 
-48 GNSAVS
+48 
-54 QKQAEDMTVS
+54 MTVS

-91 TVQGNIKHASGRI
+91 TVQGDLKHENGRV
-104 LFNKGELLCK
+104 LFNKGELLCE
-114 GDYTITRNGY
+114 GDYTVTGNGY
-124 LQMGNDN
+124 LQMSNDN
-131 DYMLTEGNFVCET
+131 DYMLVEGNFVCEA
-144 LYGNNSFKAGIIEI
+144 LYGNNSFKAGITEI
-158 KGDFFQKSIKN
+158 KGNFSQKNIKN
-169 YFSSEENFVC
+169 YLSSEENFVC

-281 GTISVNGGKLDIKGD
+281 GTISINGGKLDIKGD
-296 YRIQQEEDKAAE
+296 YRIQQEEDKE
-308 VSAASSI
+308 PKVGAASAQLI
-315 LLMKKPEDRVCVGGD
+315 MKKSEDRICVGGN
-330 FVTWSTISH
+330 FITWSAISH
-339 NGFLQQ
+339 KDLLQE
-345 GILEIKGDVE
+345 GVIEVKGNIE
-355 QKKYRKEDNLA
+355 QIKYRKEDNLV

-378 QKQTVTMDSAGK
+378 QKQTVTMNSAGK

-423 PVSGKNF
+423 PVSGKNL
-430 VIQKETTFTGKSF
+430 VVQKETTFTGKSF
-443 SGNIKTEDSFTLTEL
+443 SGNIKTEDGFTLNEL

-465 LNTGNIRMGTDLTVH
+465 LNTGNMRMGTDLTVH
-480 GDFESLYEFSLGSH
+480 GDFESRYECSLGGH

-500 NIKIVRVLNVDK
+500 NVKIVRNLSVDK
-512 GKLFCGSDFELAED
+512 GKLICRGNFELAED
-526 SKIGSVLN
+526 SGYGSNLI
-534 MRNQEDYVQIQGNF
+534 MRNQEDYVQIQGDF
-548 YAHSRYSS
+548 YAHSRYPS

-575 GYKGNFCASGTH
+575 GNKGNFCASETH

-593 EKKQTVRFADDNS
+593 EKKQTVRFADDSS

-617 AEGVYA
+617 VEGVYA

-727 DDRVMVNGS
+727 DDRVVVNGS
-736 FVMGSIYSH
+736 FAMGSIYSH
-745 NGKLTAGMLSVK
+745 NGKLTAGVLSVK

-771 VTTGTHLLVF
+771 VTTGTHLLVLD
-781 NGSEVQK
+781 GSEEQR
-788 VNLSDPSFSNMRIA
+788 VNLSDPSFYNMRIA
-802 NVRMENEKNEGIVFE
+802 NVRMENKRNEGIVFE

-827 QQGGRVKGDLLINQT
+827 QQGGRAKGYLLINPT

-982 KTYHDDGFVATG
+982 KTYNDDGFVATG

-1113 DGPTDN
+1113 DGSTDD

-1132 EPGDKIVVEGAFT
+1132 EPGDKIVVEGDFT

-1161 TVCGNLTQKAVGTK
+1161 TVCGNLSQKAVGTK

-1235 KGTPRG
+1235 KGAPRG

-1252 DNTYEGDVLFKEHT
+1252 DNIYEGDVLFKEYT
-1266 VYGKPLHI
+1266 VYGKPLHV
-1274 KGNLTCTAGFVMNR
+1274 KGFLTCTAGFVMNR
-1288 DVMVEG
+1288 DMVVEG

-1309 QVKGSVYISGA
+1309 QVNGSVYISGA

-1342 RSSGLRMFYDEDR
+1342 HSSGLRMFYDEDR
-1355 AVVQGNLYVDTAGS
+1355 AVVQGNLYVNTAGS

-1421 GTLRIENDSEEGICF
+1421 GTLRIENESEEGICF

-1452 VSCKGSGTYGWR
+1452 VSCRGSGTYGWR

-1514 LKIQGWDGRET
+1514 LKIQEWDGKET

-1539 DHVLVGRDFVIQTK
+1539 DHVSVGRDFVIQTK

-1559 FTSGKLELK
+1559 FTTGKLELK

-1584 ASGDHQV
+1584 ASGNHQV
-1591 IFSGEREQ
+1591 IFSGEKEQ

-1606 SNCGFMNVDLI
+1606 SNCGFMNVDFTE
-1617 KSQKGVHFVS
+1617 SQKEVHFVS

-1633 DIEDREQRVVF
+1633 DIRDKGQRTVF
-1644 DKDKYMHIGT
+1644 DKEKYMYIGT
-1654 CSQLKEGKFGGNIKC
+1654 CSQLQGGKFGGNIKC

-1675 TQDVNIVGDFVSEQN
+1675 TQDVNIAGDLVSEQN

-1695 HTLSVASF
+1695 HKLSAVSF
-1703 RKDGGKLSVNRGKL
+1703 RKNWGKLSVNRGKL
-1717 VTEHNFETGANGYL
+1717 VTEHNFETGVNGYL

-1744 DFIMASNNTNSKLCA
+1744 DFIMASNNTNNKLCA

-1772 SRFLPCGSHQAILSG
+1772 SCFLPCGSHQTILSG
-1787 KVGRLGREYVQ
+1787 KAGRLGREYVQ

-1825 KDVEQLCDKLTLL
+1825 KDVEQLCEKLTLL

-1850 IHLKEKEAV
+1850 IQLKEKEAV
-1859 SISLEWEESED
+1859 SISLEWEASED
-1870 NESTVSYQIFRG
+1870 NESTVFYQIFRG

-1898 LKPAQRYDYVIY
+1898 LKPAQGYDYVIY

-1925 VAETEADIEPPTKPE
+1925 AAETEADIEPPAKPE
-1940 GINLFTRTGSSL
+1940 GVNLFTRTGSSL
-1952 TIGWRKSKD
+1952 TMGWRKSKD

-1994 DEVNCY
+1994 DEVNRY
-2000 QVSAVDGAGNESELS
+2000 QVSAVDEAGNESELS

-2036 ELGGQSEVLQVYYKN
+2036 ELGGKSEVLQVYYKN
-2051 VGNSMG
+2051 VGNSLG
-2057 NRVRFEYSTDKGE
+2057 NRVKFEYSTDKGE
-2070 TWRDINAV
+2070 TWRGINAV
-2078 LLGQNTSSYSIL
+2078 LLGQNTSSYSTL
-2090 TSQYNWDI
+2090 TSQYTWDI

-2107 VRATVFDADDNME
+2107 VRATVFDADDNMA

-2132 PLAPECLSAESNNGL
+2132 PLAPECLNAESNNGL

-2201 FVKAVDAYKL
+2201 FVKAVDAYQL

-2217 KFTIMV
+2217 RFTIMV
-2223 DADLEKPKVL
+2223 DADLEKPRVL
-2233 EFTANKKRLCK
+2233 EFSANKKRLCK

-2249 VKAVDNIGVTSAVIQ
+2249 VKAVDNIGVTSAVVQ
-2264 YFQDGKWVDAG
+2264 YFHDGKWNDAG
-2275 DCEVSEGIGSCV
+2275 DCEVSGSIGSCV

-2319 VVDNHGIEKVEWDK
+2319 EVDNHGIEKVEWDK

-2359 QLIDGTYKE
+2359 QLIDGKYKE

-2384 AETTYTFRVAG
+2384 PETTYTFRVAG

-2417 ILPFVV
+2417 ILPYVV
-2423 KFDPVSS
+2423 KFDPVPS

-2435 IPIEITARDN
+2435 IPIEITAKDN

-2451 EFQYSRDKITW
+2451 EFHYSRDKITW
-2462 NKAGSVEAPS
+2462 KKAGSVKAPS

-2486 GLQDGEFYV
+2486 GLHDGEFYV

-2538 IVNWR
+2538 VVNWR

-2592 RVNDLAGNQSEFSRE
+2592 RVNDLAGNQSEFSKE

-2638 RTLVADNRRLKNVV
+2638 RTLVADNRRLKGVA
-2652 MEFRKLGAEDFWT
+2652 MEFRKLGGEDFWT

-2702 NGSVSSEYRFSY
+2702 NGSVSGDYRFSY
-2714 SYDRD
+2714 SYDRY
-2719 FVENKKDDTVPVPE
+2719 FVENKKDHTAPVPE

-2746 PQIHNLSAVLP
+2746 PQIYNLRAILP

-3057 GDQSETVRMEDIPG
+3057 GDQSEAVRMEDIPG

-3144 VINTSGERV
+3144 VTNTSGERL

-3199 DYVKEEYKVECGDY
+3199 DYVKEEYKVKCGDY

-3243 VILNGIELSKSMAY
+3243 VILNGIELSKPMAY
-3257 YERVEIN
+3257 DERVKIN

-3286 VIVDENENILQVVAK
+3286 VIKGDNDNIYSEVAVK
-3301 SGLSSNHV
+3301 NGLSSNHV
-3309 TLDFISNTLVE
+3309 TLDFKSNRLVE

-3327 AVDEKTGSWH
+3327 AVDEKTGCWH
-3337 MYKLYQV
+3337 LYPLYFV
-3344 QIIYKKPSFIYGKER
+3344 EIVYKKPARFNKKI
-3359 YNQDLAEQCA
+3359 AEQCA

-3375 YKVVDNVNRNASD
+3375 YKAVIKENGKFSD
-3388 GFSYDTATGCL
+3388 GFSYDTNTDFL
-3399 SDRQDQ
+3399 SDK
-3405 TYNSSNQGC
+3405 
-3414 LDLRGKLL
+3414 LDEEIEPKNKGFVSLEKKLEM
-3422 QDGYIV
+3422 
-3428 DDNFMYLNYFEST
+3428 DNFVIDNKYMYVNYGEDLDT
-3441 DKNINV
+3441 DGAKD
-3447 EEAEN
+3447 
-3452 NCSYSIVHN
+3452 NCSFSIVRRDT
-3461 VLFNGKAT
+3461 VKGGVIY
-3469 LMVIIRGTDWVEWY
+3469 VIIRGTDRVEWY
-3483 GNMRITGEKYDPE
+3483 GNMEITGEFYDKDIMNHASFKSAEKQVYKRLSEYIRENNLFKPE
-3496 QKYHSNFKHA
+3496 
-3506 EELVFNKVKSYIKDK
+3506 
-3521 KIKDPDIVIT
+3521 IVVT
-3531 GHSRGAAVANLL
+3531 GHSRGAAIANLL
-3543 AKDLIDAKENM
+3543 AADIISKDDSKHSWKDEESDDIEEKEVIRAG
-3554 DDKDPEYYNTVT
+3554 KVS
-3566 AYTFATPYNTLQEDY
+3566 AYTFATPNVTLYDGTQKEDY
-3581 NDSKYNNIYNFCFTD
+3581 NTIFNFCFTD

-3602 PMKSWNYY
+3602 PMEKWEYG
-3610 KYGQTVE
+3610 KYGNTIPLD
-3617 ANSEQLSLT
+3617 SERYSISSRGT
-3626 NSKFNKLRLKIRST
+3626 KYNEYRKKVRSVNKK
-3640 NHNITYA
+3640 ITYA
-3647 SKETDDLI
+3647 SENTKMLI
-3655 LHISSNWEDVSAYYN
+3655 SHISRKWRNVEQYYTV
-3670 LKLPKIPITENKR
+3670 KKPK
-3683 EQMTLFQFMHNG
+3683 MTLYEFMHDKV
-3695 IAQAIVEVKHAIN
+3695 AAAIVEESIFANALPKLSVAVNALYN
-3708 KVPAYIDIIKKYL
+3708 KESDL
-3721 YIDEFGPVARY
+3721 YVVARY
-3732 FVNGSDLLENYIFDT
+3732 FLAGSELFHNYIFDT
-3747 HNIDNYYAALLSGGF
+3747 HNADNYYAAILSDGF
-3762 NTQKFEN
+3762 DTSSVEDI
-3769 KKLAGKD
+3769 KLNNNEDLPK
-3776 SINSYLSSKQVS
+3776 YLSPAQVYS
-3788 QKVNLVTN
+3788 DTVNLDN
-3796 ESDDIEVFK
+3796 SDDIRQFQR
-3805 KFLRAEQD
+3805 FLRSERNVASGEES
-3813 RIDADGKIV
+3813 V
-3822 KTSVCDL
+3822 KMPVYEL
-3829 LGWDMDDIST
+3829 LKWDVENTDT
-3839 WEGITIINGKITE
+3839 WEGVTIQDGRITAIE
-3852 IDLPL
+3852 LPL
-3857 VAIGGKIDLSGLDM
+3857 AVLGGTLDLSGLDK
-3871 LESLKCIYNDFDEV
+3871 LESLKCLYNGFEDISLER
-3885 NLDGCNALKNIVFC
+3885 CSS
-3899 GNFLK
+3899 LK
-3904 TLDLS
+3904 TLLLGGQKIEELDLS
-3909 SCNMLE
+3909 GCHGLE
-3915 SLDVS
+3915 SVNVS
-3920 DNKLQ
+3920 DNHLKKIL
-3925 NIRWGDHSQL
+3925 WGSYSSL
-3935 KWLDC
+3935 KWLNC
-3940 VGNYLDTDTDKSLLA
+3940 SANYLDIDTDESLIE
-3955 VVNDLKKLGINP
+3955 VIRTLKVKGIDP
-3967 SYKTQRYDQ
+3967 AYKYQRYDEK
-3976 NAEYS
+3976 AEY
-3981 HNDIEF
+3981 NQQDLGF
-3987 VREVLLTDNNEKLLG
+3987 VRGLLAQGENEVLLG

-4043 LKYVREIVCGGNRFK
+4043 LKYVREIVCGENRFK

-4124 YINADRIAFCESEC
+4124 YINADRIAFCGSEC

-4150 KEILNWNLEK
+4150 KEILNWNLDK

-4187 VEGKLDLSGFE
+4187 VGGKLDLSGFE
-4198 ALDKVCLVGTE
+4198 ALSRVCLVGTE
-4209 INQVILPRHMKEI
+4209 INQVILPSHMKEI

-4239 EEIISIGKQAF
+4239 EKIISIGKQAF

-4334 SKGWQEAYWLKYRR
+4334 SKGWQEPYWLKYRT
-4348 ALLGESISPATP
+4348 ALLGESTSPTTP
-4360 EPQKPASS
+4360 ESQKPASS
-4368 SEPQPTQPPVI
+4368 SEPLPTQPPVK
-4379 TSLPVNTSEP
+4379 TNLPVNTSKP

-4410 TAPSGVQEPENTKG
+4410 TAPSGVQEPKSTKDPG
-4424 PEGDS
+4424 GDS
-4429 SFQGTDQ
+4429 PFQDTDQ

-4445 QKQESQLNPETADQS
+4445 QKQQPQLNLETADQS

-4476 NMSYKVRKV
+4476 NMSYKVKKA
-4485 KVLKFKLKKR
+4485 KVLKYKLKKR
-4495 KLKVVV
+4495 KLKVVI

-4522 KVVWRKGWKNN
+4522 KVVRRKGWKNN
-4533 VILLRKLKKGTFYV
+4533 VILLRNLKKGTFYV

-4555 NGKKYYFKFTKS
+4555 NGKKYYSKFTKS

>member
-1 MKKGYKKFK
+1 
-10 RVLGILL
+10 
-17 MVAVLN
+17 
-23 GSLGLDSLAV
+23 
-33 RAAEVTSDATQTERG
+33 
-48 GNSAVS
+48 
-54 QKQAEDMTVS
+54 MTVS

-91 TVQGNIKHASGRI
+91 TVQGDLKHENGRV
-104 LFNKGELLCK
+104 LFNKGELLCE
-114 GDYTITRNGY
+114 GDYTVTGNGY
-124 LQMGNDN
+124 LQMSNDN
-131 DYMLTEGNFVCET
+131 DYMLVEGNFVCEA
-144 LYGNNSFKAGIIEI
+144 LYGNNSFKAGITEI
-158 KGDFFQKSIKN
+158 KGNFSQKNIKN
-169 YFSSEENFVC
+169 YLSSEENFVC

-281 GTISVNGGKLDIKGD
+281 GTISINGGKLDIKGD
-296 YRIQQEEDKAAE
+296 YRIQQEEDKE
-308 VSAASSI
+308 PKVGAASAQLI
-315 LLMKKPEDRVCVGGD
+315 MKKSEDRICVGGN
-330 FVTWSTISH
+330 FITWSAISH
-339 NGFLQQ
+339 KDLLQE
-345 GILEIKGDVE
+345 GVIEVKGNIE
-355 QKKYRKEDNLA
+355 QIKYRKEDNLV

-378 QKQTVTMDSAGK
+378 QKQTVTMNSAGK

-423 PVSGKNF
+423 PVSGKNL
-430 VIQKETTFTGKSF
+430 VVQKETTFTGKSF
-443 SGNIKTEDSFTLTEL
+443 SGNIKTEDGFTLNEL

-465 LNTGNIRMGTDLTVH
+465 LNTGNMRMGTDLTVH
-480 GDFESLYEFSLGSH
+480 GDFESRYECSLGGH

-500 NIKIVRVLNVDK
+500 NVKIVRNLSVDK
-512 GKLFCGSDFELAED
+512 GKLICRGNFELAED
-526 SKIGSVLN
+526 SGYGSNLI
-534 MRNQEDYVQIQGNF
+534 MRNQEDYVQIQGDF
-548 YAHSRYSS
+548 YAHSRYPS

-575 GYKGNFCASGTH
+575 GNKGNFCASETH

-593 EKKQTVRFADDNS
+593 EKKQTVRFADDSS

-617 AEGVYA
+617 VEGVYA

-727 DDRVMVNGS
+727 DDRVVVNGS
-736 FVMGSIYSH
+736 FAMGSIYSH
-745 NGKLTAGMLSVK
+745 NGKLTAGVLSVK

-771 VTTGTHLLVF
+771 VTTGTHLLVLD
-781 NGSEVQK
+781 GSEEQR
-788 VNLSDPSFSNMRIA
+788 VNLSDPSFYNMRIA
-802 NVRMENEKNEGIVFE
+802 NVRMENKRNEGIVFE

-827 QQGGRVKGDLLINQT
+827 QQGGRAKGYLLINPT

-982 KTYHDDGFVATG
+982 KTYNDDGFVATG

-1113 DGPTDN
+1113 DGSTDD

-1132 EPGDKIVVEGAFT
+1132 EPGDKIVVEGDFT

-1161 TVCGNLTQKAVGTK
+1161 TVCGNLSQKAVGTK

-1235 KGTPRG
+1235 KGAPRG

-1252 DNTYEGDVLFKEHT
+1252 DNIYEGDVLFKEYT
-1266 VYGKPLHI
+1266 VYGKPLHV
-1274 KGNLTCTAGFVMNR
+1274 KGFLTCTAGFVMNR
-1288 DVMVEG
+1288 DMVVEG

-1309 QVKGSVYISGA
+1309 QVNGSVYISGA

-1342 RSSGLRMFYDEDR
+1342 HSSGLRMFYDEDR
-1355 AVVQGNLYVDTAGS
+1355 AVVQGNLYVNTAGS

-1421 GTLRIENDSEEGICF
+1421 GTLRIENESEEGICF

-1452 VSCKGSGTYGWR
+1452 VSCRGSGTYGWR

-1514 LKIQGWDGRET
+1514 LKIQEWDGKET

-1539 DHVLVGRDFVIQTK
+1539 DHVSVGRDFVIQTK

-1559 FTSGKLELK
+1559 FTTGKLELK

-1584 ASGDHQV
+1584 ASGNHQV
-1591 IFSGEREQ
+1591 IFSGEKEQ

-1606 SNCGFMNVDLI
+1606 SNCGFMNVDFTE
-1617 KSQKGVHFVS
+1617 SQKEVHFVS

-1633 DIEDREQRVVF
+1633 DIRDKGQRTVF
-1644 DKDKYMHIGT
+1644 DKEKYMYIGT
-1654 CSQLKEGKFGGNIKC
+1654 CSQLQGGKFGGNIKC

-1675 TQDVNIVGDFVSEQN
+1675 TQDVNIAGDLVSEQN

-1695 HTLSVASF
+1695 HKLSAVSF
-1703 RKDGGKLSVNRGKL
+1703 RKNWGKLSVNRGKL
-1717 VTEHNFETGANGYL
+1717 VTEHNFETGVNGYL

-1744 DFIMASNNTNSKLCA
+1744 DFIMASNNTNNKLCA

-1772 SRFLPCGSHQAILSG
+1772 SCFLPCGSHQTILSG
-1787 KVGRLGREYVQ
+1787 KAGRLGREYVQ

-1825 KDVEQLCDKLTLL
+1825 KDVEQLCEKLTLL

-1850 IHLKEKEAV
+1850 IQLKEKEAV
-1859 SISLEWEESED
+1859 SISLEWEASED
-1870 NESTVSYQIFRG
+1870 NESTVFYQIFRG

-1898 LKPAQRYDYVIY
+1898 LKPAQGYDYVIY

-1925 VAETEADIEPPTKPE
+1925 AAETEADIEPPAKPE
-1940 GINLFTRTGSSL
+1940 GVNLFTRTGSSL
-1952 TIGWRKSKD
+1952 TMGWRKSKD

-1994 DEVNCY
+1994 DEVNRY
-2000 QVSAVDGAGNESELS
+2000 QVSAVDEAGNESELS

-2036 ELGGQSEVLQVYYKN
+2036 ELGGKSEVLQVYYKN
-2051 VGNSMG
+2051 VGNSLG
-2057 NRVRFEYSTDKGE
+2057 NRVKFEYSTDKGE
-2070 TWRDINAV
+2070 TWRGINAV
-2078 LLGQNTSSYSIL
+2078 LLGQNTSSYSTL
-2090 TSQYNWDI
+2090 TSQYTWDI

-2107 VRATVFDADDNME
+2107 VRATVFDADDNMA

-2132 PLAPECLSAESNNGL
+2132 PLAPECLNAESNNGL

-2201 FVKAVDAYKL
+2201 FVKAVDAYQL

-2217 KFTIMV
+2217 RFTIMV
-2223 DADLEKPKVL
+2223 DADLEKPRVL
-2233 EFTANKKRLCK
+2233 EFSANKKRLCK

-2249 VKAVDNIGVTSAVIQ
+2249 VKAVDNIGVTSAVVQ
-2264 YFQDGKWVDAG
+2264 YFHDGKWNDAG
-2275 DCEVSEGIGSCV
+2275 DCEVSGSIGSCV

-2319 VVDNHGIEKVEWDK
+2319 EVDNHGIEKVEWDK

-2359 QLIDGTYKE
+2359 QLIDGKYKE

-2384 AETTYTFRVAG
+2384 PETTYTFRVAG

-2417 ILPFVV
+2417 ILPYVV
-2423 KFDPVSS
+2423 KFDPVPS

-2435 IPIEITARDN
+2435 IPIEITAKDN

-2451 EFQYSRDKITW
+2451 EFHYSRDKITW
-2462 NKAGSVEAPS
+2462 KKAGSVKAPS

-2486 GLQDGEFYV
+2486 GLHDGEFYV

-2538 IVNWR
+2538 VVNWR

-2592 RVNDLAGNQSEFSRE
+2592 RVNDLAGNQSEFSKE

-2638 RTLVADNRRLKNVV
+2638 RTLVADNRRLKGVA
-2652 MEFRKLGAEDFWT
+2652 MEFRKLGGEDFWT

-2702 NGSVSSEYRFSY
+2702 NGSVSGDYRFSY
-2714 SYDRD
+2714 SYDRY
-2719 FVENKKDDTVPVPE
+2719 FVENKKDHTAPVPE

-2746 PQIHNLSAVLP
+2746 PQIYNLRAILP

-2917 SRELITGVLSHRK
+2917 SQELITGVLSHRK

-3057 GDQSETVRMEDIPG
+3057 GDQSEAVRMEDIPG

-3144 VINTSGERV
+3144 VTNTSGERL

-3199 DYVKEEYKVECGDY
+3199 DYVKEEYKVKCGDY

-3243 VILNGIELSKSMAY
+3243 VILNGIELSKPMAY
-3257 YERVEIN
+3257 DERVKIN

-3286 VIVDENENILQVVAK
+3286 VIKGDNDNIYSEVAVK
-3301 SGLSSNHV
+3301 NGLSSNHV
-3309 TLDFISNTLVE
+3309 TLDFKSNRLVE

-3327 AVDEKTGSWH
+3327 AVDEKTGCWH
-3337 MYKLYQV
+3337 LYPLYFV
-3344 QIIYKKPSFIYGKER
+3344 EIVYKKPARFNKKI
-3359 YNQDLAEQCA
+3359 AEQCA

-3375 YKVVDNVNRNASD
+3375 YKAVIKENGKFSD
-3388 GFSYDTATGCL
+3388 GFSYDTNTDFL
-3399 SDRQDQ
+3399 SDK
-3405 TYNSSNQGC
+3405 
-3414 LDLRGKLL
+3414 LDEEIEPKNKGFVSLEKKLEM
-3422 QDGYIV
+3422 
-3428 DDNFMYLNYFEST
+3428 DNFVIDNKYMYVNYGEDLDT
-3441 DKNINV
+3441 DGAKD
-3447 EEAEN
+3447 
-3452 NCSYSIVHN
+3452 NCSFSIVRRDT
-3461 VLFNGKAT
+3461 VKGGVIY
-3469 LMVIIRGTDWVEWY
+3469 VIIRGTDRVEWY
-3483 GNMRITGEKYDPE
+3483 GNMEITGEFYDKDIMNHASFKSAEKQVYKRLSEYIRENNLFKPE
-3496 QKYHSNFKHA
+3496 
-3506 EELVFNKVKSYIKDK
+3506 
-3521 KIKDPDIVIT
+3521 IVVT
-3531 GHSRGAAVANLL
+3531 GHSRGAAIANLL
-3543 AKDLIDAKENM
+3543 AADIISKDDSKHSWKDEESDDIEEKEVIRAG
-3554 DDKDPEYYNTVT
+3554 KVS
-3566 AYTFATPYNTLQEDY
+3566 AYTFATPNVTLYDGTQKEDY
-3581 NDSKYNNIYNFCFTD
+3581 NTIFNFCFTD

-3602 PMKSWNYY
+3602 PMEKWEYG
-3610 KYGQTVE
+3610 KYGNTIPLD
-3617 ANSEQLSLT
+3617 SERYSISSRGT
-3626 NSKFNKLRLKIRST
+3626 KYNEYRKKVRSVNKK
-3640 NHNITYA
+3640 ITYA
-3647 SKETDDLI
+3647 SENTKMLI
-3655 LHISSNWEDVSAYYN
+3655 SHISRKWRNVEQYYTV
-3670 LKLPKIPITENKR
+3670 KKPK
-3683 EQMTLFQFMHNG
+3683 MTLYEFMHDKV
-3695 IAQAIVEVKHAIN
+3695 AAAIVEESIFANALPKLSVAVNALYN
-3708 KVPAYIDIIKKYL
+3708 KESDL
-3721 YIDEFGPVARY
+3721 YVVARY
-3732 FVNGSDLLENYIFDT
+3732 FLAGSELFHNYIFDT
-3747 HNIDNYYAALLSGGF
+3747 HNADNYYAAILSDGF
-3762 NTQKFEN
+3762 DTSSVEDI
-3769 KKLAGKD
+3769 KLNNNEDLPK
-3776 SINSYLSSKQVS
+3776 YLSPAQVYS
-3788 QKVNLVTN
+3788 DTVNLDN
-3796 ESDDIEVFK
+3796 SDDIRQFQR
-3805 KFLRAEQD
+3805 FLRSERNVASGEES
-3813 RIDADGKIV
+3813 V
-3822 KTSVCDL
+3822 KMPVYEL
-3829 LGWDMDDIST
+3829 LKWDVENTDT
-3839 WEGITIINGKITE
+3839 WEGVTIQDGRITAIE
-3852 IDLPL
+3852 LPL
-3857 VAIGGKIDLSGLDM
+3857 AVLGGTLDLSGLDK
-3871 LESLKCIYNDFDEV
+3871 LESLKCLYNGFEDISLER
-3885 NLDGCNALKNIVFC
+3885 CSS
-3899 GNFLK
+3899 LK
-3904 TLDLS
+3904 TLLLGGQKIEELDLS
-3909 SCNMLE
+3909 GCHGLE
-3915 SLDVS
+3915 SVNVS
-3920 DNKLQ
+3920 DNHLKKIL
-3925 NIRWGDHSQL
+3925 WGSYSSL
-3935 KWLDC
+3935 KWLNC
-3940 VGNYLDTDTDKSLLA
+3940 SANYLDIDTDESLIE
-3955 VVNDLKKLGINP
+3955 VIRTLKVKGIDP
-3967 SYKTQRYDQ
+3967 AYKYQRYDEK
-3976 NAEYS
+3976 AEY
-3981 HNDIEF
+3981 NQQDLGF
-3987 VREVLLTDNNEKLLG
+3987 VRGLLAQGENEVLLG

-4043 LKYVREIVCGGNRFK
+4043 LKYVREIVCGENRFK

-4124 YINADRIAFCESEC
+4124 YINADRIAFCGSEC

-4150 KEILNWNLEK
+4150 KEILNWNLDK

-4187 VEGKLDLSGFE
+4187 VGGKLDLSGFE
-4198 ALDKVCLVGTE
+4198 ALSRVCLVGTE
-4209 INQVILPRHMKEI
+4209 INQVILPSHMKEI

-4239 EEIISIGKQAF
+4239 EKIISIGKQAF

-4334 SKGWQEAYWLKYRR
+4334 SKGWQEPYWLKYRT
-4348 ALLGESISPATP
+4348 ALLGESTSPTTP
-4360 EPQKPASS
+4360 ESQKPASS
-4368 SEPQPTQPPVI
+4368 SEPLPTQPPVK
-4379 TSLPVNTSEP
+4379 TNLPVNTSKP

-4410 TAPSGVQEPENTKG
+4410 TAPSGVQEPKSTKDPG
-4424 PEGDS
+4424 GDS
-4429 SFQGTDQ
+4429 PFQDTDQ

-4445 QKQESQLNPETADQS
+4445 QKQQPQLNLETADQS

-4476 NMSYKVRKV
+4476 NMSYKVKKA
-4485 KVLKFKLKKR
+4485 KVLKYKLKKR
-4495 KLKVVV
+4495 KLKVVI

-4522 KVVWRKGWKNN
+4522 KVVRRKGWKNN
-4533 VILLRKLKKGTFYV
+4533 VILLRNLKKGTFYV

-4555 NGKKYYFKFTKS
+4555 NGKKYYSKFTKS

>member
-33 RAAEVTSDATQTERG
+33 RAAEGTSDAAQVEKG
-48 GNSAVS
+48 GDSVAS

-91 TVQGNIKHASGRI
+91 TVQGDLKHENGRV
-104 LFNKGELLCK
+104 LFNKGELLCE
-114 GDYTITRNGY
+114 GDYTVTGNGY
-124 LQMGNDN
+124 LQMSNDN
-131 DYMLTEGNFVCET
+131 DYMLVEGNFVCEA
-144 LYGNNSFKAGIIEI
+144 LYGNNSFKAGITEI
-158 KGDFFQKSIKN
+158 KGNFSQKNIKN
-169 YFSSEENFVC
+169 YLSSEENFVC

-281 GTISVNGGKLDIKGD
+281 GTISINGGKLDIKGD
-296 YRIQQEEDKAAE
+296 YRIQQEEDKE
-308 VSAASSI
+308 PKVGAASAQLI
-315 LLMKKPEDRVCVGGD
+315 MKKSEDRICVGGN
-330 FVTWSTISH
+330 FITWSAISH
-339 NGFLQQ
+339 KDLLQE
-345 GILEIKGDVE
+345 GVIEVKGNIE
-355 QKKYRKEDNLA
+355 QIKYRKEDNLV

-378 QKQTVTMDSAGK
+378 QKQTVTMNSAGK

-423 PVSGKNF
+423 PVSGKNL
-430 VIQKETTFTGKSF
+430 VVQKETTFTGKSF
-443 SGNIKTEDSFTLTEL
+443 SGNIKTEDGFTLNEL

-465 LNTGNIRMGTDLTVH
+465 LNTGNMRMGTDLTVH
-480 GDFESLYEFSLGSH
+480 GDFESRYECSLGGH

-500 NIKIVRVLNVDK
+500 NVKIVRNLSVDK
-512 GKLFCGSDFELAED
+512 GKLICRGNFELAED
-526 SKIGSVLN
+526 SGYGSNLI
-534 MRNQEDYVQIQGNF
+534 MRNQEDYVQIQGDF
-548 YAHSRYSS
+548 YAHSRYPS

-575 GYKGNFCASGTH
+575 GNKGNFCASETH

-593 EKKQTVRFADDNS
+593 EKKQTVRFADDSS

-617 AEGVYA
+617 VEGVYA

-727 DDRVMVNGS
+727 DDRVVVNGS
-736 FVMGSIYSH
+736 FAMGSIYSH
-745 NGKLTAGMLSVK
+745 NGKLTAGVLSVK

-771 VTTGTHLLVF
+771 VTTGTHLLVLD
-781 NGSEVQK
+781 GSEEQR
-788 VNLSDPSFSNMRIA
+788 VNLSDPSFYNMRIA
-802 NVRMENEKNEGIVFE
+802 NVRMENKRNEGIVFE

-827 QQGGRVKGDLLINQT
+827 QQGGRAKGYLLINPT

-982 KTYHDDGFVATG
+982 KTYNDDGFVATG

-1113 DGPTDN
+1113 DGSTDD

-1132 EPGDKIVVEGAFT
+1132 EPGDKIVVEGDFT

-1161 TVCGNLTQKAVGTK
+1161 TVCGNLSQKAVGTK

-1235 KGTPRG
+1235 KGAPRG

-1252 DNTYEGDVLFKEHT
+1252 DNIYEGDVLFKEYT
-1266 VYGKPLHI
+1266 VYGKPLHV
-1274 KGNLTCTAGFVMNR
+1274 KGFLTCTAGFVMNR
-1288 DVMVEG
+1288 DMVVEG

-1309 QVKGSVYISGA
+1309 QVNGSVYISGA

-1335 KLEYCSG
+1335 KLEYCSW

-1355 AVVQGNLYVDTAGS
+1355 AVVQGNLYVNTAGS

-1421 GTLRIENDSEEGICF
+1421 GTLRIENESEEGICF

-1452 VSCKGSGTYGWR
+1452 VSCRGSGTYGWR

-1494 LYIGAGDVKVNGGTL
+1494 LYIGAGNVKVNGGTL

-1514 LKIQGWDGRET
+1514 LKIQEWDGKET

-1584 ASGDHQV
+1584 ASRDHQM

-1633 DIEDREQRVVF
+1633 DIEDREQRAVF

-1675 TQDVNIVGDFVSEQN
+1675 TQDVDIAGDFVSGQN
-1690 MDLNG
+1690 IDLNG
-1695 HTLSVASF
+1695 HTLSAASF
-1703 RKDGGKLSVNRGKL
+1703 RKDGGKFSVNRGKL
-1717 VTEHNFETGANGYL
+1717 VTEHNFETGVNGYL

-1744 DFIMASNNTNSKLCA
+1744 DFSMASNNTNNKLCA

-1772 SRFLPCGSHQAILSG
+1772 SHFLPCGSHQTILSG

-1798 TVNMNHAA
+1798 TVNINHAA
-1806 SRFNE
+1806 SKFNE

-1838 EQDSEAPPKVQG
+1838 EQDSEAPLKVQG
-1850 IHLKEKEAV
+1850 IHLKEKGAV
-1859 SISLEWEESED
+1859 SISLEWEASED

-1898 LKPAQRYDYVIY
+1898 LKPAQGYDYVIY

-1925 VAETEADIEPPTKPE
+1925 VAETEVDIEPPTKPE

-1994 DEVNCY
+1994 DAVNRY

-2036 ELGGQSEVLQVYYKN
+2036 ELGGKSEVLQVYYKN

-2078 LLGQNTSSYSIL
+2078 LLGQNTSSYSTL
-2090 TSQYNWDI
+2090 TSQYTWDF

-2107 VRATVFDADDNME
+2107 VRATVFDADDNMA

-2132 PLAPECLSAESNNGL
+2132 PLAPECLNAESNNGL

-2170 GEEFTRIQT
+2170 GEEFKRIQT
-2179 LTGRENT
+2179 LAGRENT

-2223 DADLEKPKVL
+2223 DADLEKPRVL

-2249 VKAVDNIGVTSAVIQ
+2249 VKAVDNIGVTSAVVQ
-2264 YFQDGKWVDAG
+2264 YFHDGKWVDAG

-2319 VVDNHGIEKVEWDK
+2319 EVDNHGIEKVEWDK

-2359 QLIDGTYKE
+2359 QLIDGKYKE

-2395 YDDIGNQGEFSE
+2395 YDDIGNRGEFSE

-2417 ILPFVV
+2417 ILPYVT
-2423 KFDPVSS
+2423 KFDPVPS

-2445 NELDRI
+2445 NELGRI
-2451 EFQYSRDKITW
+2451 EFHYSRDKITW

-2472 GMRQYTYSYEMDIK
+2472 GMRQYTYFYEMDIK

-2538 IVNWR
+2538 VVNWR

-2638 RTLVADNRRLKNVV
+2638 RTLVADNRRLKSVV

-2665 QIYNEEIQDASK
+2665 QIYNEEIQDDSK

-2702 NGSVSSEYRFSY
+2702 KGSVSSEYRFSY

-2746 PQIHNLSAVLP
+2746 PQIYNLRAILP

-2917 SRELITGVLSHRK
+2917 SQELITGVLSHRK

-3057 GDQSETVRMEDIPG
+3057 GDQSEAVRMEDIPG

-3144 VINTSGERV
+3144 VTNTSGERL

-3199 DYVKEEYKVECGDY
+3199 DYVKEEYKVKCGDY

-3243 VILNGIELSKSMAY
+3243 VILNGIELSKPMAY
-3257 YERVEIN
+3257 DERVKIN

-3286 VIVDENENILQVVAK
+3286 VIKGDNDNIYSEVAVK
-3301 SGLSSNHV
+3301 NGLSSNHV
-3309 TLDFISNTLVE
+3309 TLDFKSNRLVE

-3327 AVDEKTGSWH
+3327 AVDEKTGCWH
-3337 MYKLYQV
+3337 LYPLYFV
-3344 QIIYKKPSFIYGKER
+3344 EIVYKKPARFNKKI
-3359 YNQDLAEQCA
+3359 AEQCA

-3375 YKVVDNVNRNASD
+3375 YKAVIKENGKFSD
-3388 GFSYDTATGCL
+3388 GFSYDTNTDFL
-3399 SDRQDQ
+3399 SDK
-3405 TYNSSNQGC
+3405 
-3414 LDLRGKLL
+3414 LDEEIEPKNKGFVSLEKKLEM
-3422 QDGYIV
+3422 
-3428 DDNFMYLNYFEST
+3428 DNFVIDNKYMYVNYGEDLDT
-3441 DKNINV
+3441 DGAKD
-3447 EEAEN
+3447 
-3452 NCSYSIVHN
+3452 NCSFSIVRRDT
-3461 VLFNGKAT
+3461 VKGGVIY
-3469 LMVIIRGTDWVEWY
+3469 VIIRGTDRVEWY
-3483 GNMRITGEKYDPE
+3483 GNMEITGEFYDKDIMNHASFKSAEKQVYKRLSEYIRENNLFKPE
-3496 QKYHSNFKHA
+3496 
-3506 EELVFNKVKSYIKDK
+3506 
-3521 KIKDPDIVIT
+3521 IVVT
-3531 GHSRGAAVANLL
+3531 GHSRGAAIANLL
-3543 AKDLIDAKENM
+3543 AADIISKDDSKHSWKDEESDDIEEKEVIRAG
-3554 DDKDPEYYNTVT
+3554 KVS
-3566 AYTFATPYNTLQEDY
+3566 AYTFATPNVTLYDGTQKEDY
-3581 NDSKYNNIYNFCFTD
+3581 NTIFNFCFTD

-3602 PMKSWNYY
+3602 PMEKWEYG
-3610 KYGQTVE
+3610 KYGNTIPLD
-3617 ANSEQLSLT
+3617 SERYSISSRGT
-3626 NSKFNKLRLKIRST
+3626 KYNEYRKKVRSVNKK
-3640 NHNITYA
+3640 ITYA
-3647 SKETDDLI
+3647 SENTKMLI
-3655 LHISSNWEDVSAYYN
+3655 SHISRKWRNVEQYYTV
-3670 LKLPKIPITENKR
+3670 KKPK
-3683 EQMTLFQFMHNG
+3683 MTLYEFMHDKV
-3695 IAQAIVEVKHAIN
+3695 AAAIVEESIFANALPKLSVAVNALYN
-3708 KVPAYIDIIKKYL
+3708 KESDL
-3721 YIDEFGPVARY
+3721 YVVARY
-3732 FVNGSDLLENYIFDT
+3732 FLAGSELFHNYIFDT
-3747 HNIDNYYAALLSGGF
+3747 HNADNYYAAILSDGF
-3762 NTQKFEN
+3762 DTSSVEDI
-3769 KKLAGKD
+3769 KLNNNEDLPK
-3776 SINSYLSSKQVS
+3776 YLSPAQVYS
-3788 QKVNLVTN
+3788 DTVNLDN
-3796 ESDDIEVFK
+3796 SDDIRQFQR
-3805 KFLRAEQD
+3805 FLRSERNVASGEES
-3813 RIDADGKIV
+3813 V
-3822 KTSVCDL
+3822 KMPVYEL
-3829 LGWDMDDIST
+3829 LKWDVENTDT
-3839 WEGITIINGKITE
+3839 WEGVTIQDGRITAIE
-3852 IDLPL
+3852 LPL
-3857 VAIGGKIDLSGLDM
+3857 AVLGGTLDLSGLDK
-3871 LESLKCIYNDFDEV
+3871 LESLKCLYNGFEDISLER
-3885 NLDGCNALKNIVFC
+3885 CSS
-3899 GNFLK
+3899 LK
-3904 TLDLS
+3904 TLLLGGQKIEELDLS
-3909 SCNMLE
+3909 GCHGLE
-3915 SLDVS
+3915 SVNVS
-3920 DNKLQ
+3920 DNHLKKIL
-3925 NIRWGDHSQL
+3925 WGSYSSL
-3935 KWLDC
+3935 KWLNC
-3940 VGNYLDTDTDKSLLA
+3940 SANYLDIDTDESLIE
-3955 VVNDLKKLGINP
+3955 VIRTLKVKGIDP
-3967 SYKTQRYDQ
+3967 AYKYQRYDEK
-3976 NAEYS
+3976 AEY
-3981 HNDIEF
+3981 NQQDLGF
-3987 VREVLLTDNNEKLLG
+3987 VRGLLAQGENEVLLG

-4043 LKYVREIVCGGNRFK
+4043 LKYVREIVCGENRFK

-4124 YINADRIAFCESEC
+4124 YINADRIAFCGSEC

-4150 KEILNWNLEK
+4150 KEILNWNLDK

-4187 VEGKLDLSGFE
+4187 VGGKLDLSGFE
-4198 ALDKVCLVGTE
+4198 ALSRVCLVGTE
-4209 INQVILPRHMKEI
+4209 INQVILPSHMKEI

-4239 EEIISIGKQAF
+4239 EKIISIGKQAF

-4334 SKGWQEAYWLKYRR
+4334 SKGWQEPYWLKYRT
-4348 ALLGESISPATP
+4348 ALLGESTSPTTP
-4360 EPQKPASS
+4360 ESQKPASS
-4368 SEPQPTQPPVI
+4368 SEPLPTQPPVK
-4379 TSLPVNTSEP
+4379 TNLPVNTSKP

-4410 TAPSGVQEPENTKG
+4410 TAPSGVQEPKSTKDPG
-4424 PEGDS
+4424 GDS
-4429 SFQGTDQ
+4429 PFQDTDQ

-4445 QKQESQLNPETADQS
+4445 QKQQPQLNLETADQS

-4476 NMSYKVRKV
+4476 NMSYKVKKA
-4485 KVLKFKLKKR
+4485 KVLKYKLKKR
-4495 KLKVVV
+4495 KLKVVI

-4522 KVVWRKGWKNN
+4522 KVVRRKGWKNN
-4533 VILLRKLKKGTFYV
+4533 VILLRNLKKGTFYV

-4555 NGKKYYFKFTKS
+4555 NGKKYYSKFTKS

>member
-33 RAAEVTSDATQTERG
+33 RAAEVTSDAAQTERG
-48 GNSAVS
+48 GDSAAS

-76 NLTVKNNLDLNGYRL
+76 NLTVKSNLDLNGYRL
-91 TVQGNIKHASGRI
+91 TVQGNIKHESGRI
-104 LFNKGELLCK
+104 LFNKGELLCQ
-114 GDYTITRNGY
+114 GDYTVTGNGY

-158 KGDFFQKSIKN
+158 KGDFSQKSIKN

-179 SGTHKTIFSG
+179 SGTHKMIFSG
-189 EKRQEIHFDSPASY
+189 KKRQEIQFDSPASY

-281 GTISVNGGKLDIKGD
+281 GTISVNGGKLDIKGG
-296 YRIQQEEDKAAE
+296 YRIQQEEDKE
-308 VSAASSI
+308 PKVGAASAQLI
-315 LLMKKPEDRVCVGGD
+315 MKKSEDRICVGGD
-330 FVTWSTISH
+330 FITWSAISH
-339 NGFLQQ
+339 KDLLQE
-345 GILEIKGDVE
+345 GIIEVKGNIE
-355 QKKYRKEDNLA
+355 QIKYRKEDNLV

-378 QKQTVTMDSAGK
+378 QKQTVTMNSAGK

-423 PVSGKNF
+423 PVSGKNL

-443 SGNIKTEDSFTLTEL
+443 SGNIKTEDGFTLNEL

-465 LNTGNIRMGTDLTVH
+465 LNTGNMRMGTDLTVH
-480 GDFESLYEFSLGSH
+480 GDFESRYECSLGGH
-494 RLNTEG
+494 HLNTEG
-500 NIKIVRVLNVDK
+500 NVKIVRNLSVDK
-512 GKLFCGSDFELAED
+512 GKLICRGNFELAED
-526 SKIGSVLN
+526 SGYGSNLI
-534 MRNQEDYVQIQGNF
+534 MRNQEDYVQIQGDF
-548 YAHSRYSS
+548 YAHSRYPS

-575 GYKGNFCASGTH
+575 GNKGNFCASETH

-593 EKKQTVRFADDNS
+593 EKKQTVRFADDSS

-617 AEGVYA
+617 VEGVYA

-727 DDRVMVNGS
+727 DDRVVVNGS
-736 FVMGSIYSH
+736 FAMGSIYSH
-745 NGKLTAGMLSVK
+745 NGKLTAGVLSVK

-771 VTTGTHLLVF
+771 VTTGTHLLVLD
-781 NGSEVQK
+781 GSEEQR
-788 VNLSDPSFSNMRIA
+788 VNLSDPSFYNMRIA
-802 NVRMENEKNEGIVFE
+802 NVRMENKRNEGIVFE

-827 QQGGRVKGDLLINQT
+827 QQGGRAKGYLLINPT

-982 KTYHDDGFVATG
+982 KTYNDDGFVATG

-1113 DGPTDN
+1113 DGSTDD

-1132 EPGDKIVVEGAFT
+1132 EPGDKIVVEGDFT

-1161 TVCGNLTQKAVGTK
+1161 TVCGNLSQKAVGTK

-1190 NDMQQVKMET
+1190 NDMQQIKMET

-1235 KGTPRG
+1235 KGIPKG
-1241 ELCAFTTTEFQ
+1241 ELCAFATTEFK
-1252 DNTYEGDVLFKEHT
+1252 DNIYEGDVLFKEYT
-1266 VYGKPLHI
+1266 VYGKPLHV
-1274 KGNLTCTAGFVMNR
+1274 KGFLTCTAGFVMNR
-1288 DVMVEG
+1288 DMVVEG

-1309 QVKGSVYISGA
+1309 QVNGSVYISGA
-1320 VMDISRGKFICGHNL
+1320 VMDISRGKVICGHNL

-1355 AVVQGNLYVDTAGS
+1355 AVVQGNLYVDTANN
-1369 CPMQKGVLEL
+1369 CPMQKGILEL

-1421 GTLRIENDSEEGICF
+1421 GTLRIENESEEGICF

-1452 VSCKGSGTYGWR
+1452 VSCRGSGTYGWR

-1514 LKIQGWDGRET
+1514 LKIQEWDGKET

-1606 SNCGFMNVDLI
+1606 SNCGFMNVDFME
-1617 KSQKGVHFVS
+1617 SQKGVHFVS
-1627 SARAYG
+1627 SAKTYG
-1633 DIEDREQRVVF
+1633 DIEDREKRTVF
-1644 DKDKYMHIGT
+1644 DKEKYMYIGT

-1675 TQDVNIVGDFVSEQN
+1675 TQDVNIAGDFVSEQN

-1695 HTLSVASF
+1695 HTLSAASF

-1717 VTEHNFETGANGYL
+1717 VTEHNFEIGANCYL
-1731 CMEHDDDRIRVKG
+1731 CMEHDEDRIRVKG
-1744 DFIMASNNTNSKLCA
+1744 DFSMASNNTNNKLCA

-1772 SRFLPCGSHQAILSG
+1772 SRFLPCGSHQTILSG

-1806 SRFNE
+1806 SKFNE

-1825 KDVEQLCDKLTLL
+1825 KDVEQLCEKLTLL
-1838 EQDSEAPPKVQG
+1838 EQDSEAPLKVQG

-1859 SISLEWEESED
+1859 SISLEWEASED

-1910 AVDESGNIS
+1910 AVDENGNIS

-1925 VAETEADIEPPTKPE
+1925 VAETEEDIEPPTKPE

-1994 DEVNCY
+1994 DEVNRY

-2036 ELGGQSEVLQVYYKN
+2036 ELGGKSEVLQVYYKN

-2057 NRVRFEYSTDKGE
+2057 NRVKFEYSTDKGE
-2070 TWRDINAV
+2070 TWRGINAV
-2078 LLGQNTSSYSIL
+2078 LLGQNTSSYSTL
-2090 TSQYNWDI
+2090 TSQYTWDI

-2107 VRATVFDADDNME
+2107 VRATVFDADDNMA
-2120 QKIVSYKLDTDP
+2120 QKIVSYKLDADP
-2132 PLAPECLSAESNNGL
+2132 PLAPECLNAESNNGL

-2201 FVKAVDAYKL
+2201 FVKAVDAYQL

-2223 DADLEKPKVL
+2223 DADLEKPRVL
-2233 EFTANKKRLCK
+2233 EFSANKKRLCK

-2249 VKAVDNIGVTSAVIQ
+2249 VKAVDNIGVTSAVVQ
-2264 YFQDGKWVDAG
+2264 YFHDGKWNDAG
-2275 DCEVSEGIGSCV
+2275 DCEVSGSIGSCV

-2319 VVDNHGIEKVEWDK
+2319 EVDNHGIEKVEWDK

-2359 QLIDGTYKE
+2359 QLIDGKYKE

-2384 AETTYTFRVAG
+2384 PETTYTFRVAG

-2417 ILPFVV
+2417 ILPYVV
-2423 KFDPVSS
+2423 KFDPVPS

-2435 IPIEITARDN
+2435 IPIEITAKDN

-2451 EFQYSRDKITW
+2451 EFHYSRDKITW
-2462 NKAGSVEAPS
+2462 KKAGSVKAPS

-2538 IVNWR
+2538 VVNWR

-2592 RVNDLAGNQSEFSRE
+2592 RVNDLAGNQSEFSKE

-2702 NGSVSSEYRFSY
+2702 NGSVSSDYRFSY

-2719 FVENKKDDTVPVPE
+2719 FVENKKDDTVPVTEKPE
-2733 KPGEQEKEEEEDL
+2733 KPGEQEKEEEEEL

-2763 EGKEEIFDGTESRGD
+2763 EGQEEIFDGTESRGD

-2793 AEGER
+2793 AKGER

-2819 GNVNSVT
+2819 GNINSVT

-2974 EKEWTYVDLSGNSG
+2974 EREWTYVDLSGNSG

-3144 VINTSGERV
+3144 VTNTSGERV

-3213 MDSIRMVKESDTSY
+3213 MDSIRMVKESDTSHMY
-3227 MSDEN
+3227 DTN

-3243 VILNGIELSKSMAY
+3243 AILNGTELCRTFSSDEIVKINAY
-3257 YERVEIN
+3257 E
-3264 SYDNDRNTVN
+3264 DDKNTVN

-3286 VIVDENENILQVVAK
+3286 VIVDENENILQVAAK

-3320 GYRMYVR
+3320 DYRMCVR

-3337 MYKLYQV
+3337 MYSLNLV
-3344 QIIYKKPSFIYGKER
+3344 EIVNEKPGR
-3359 YNQDLAEQCA
+3359 YNKKIAEQCA

-3375 YKVVDNVNRNASD
+3375 YKAVIKEDGKFSD
-3388 GFSYDTATGCL
+3388 GFSYDTSTDFL
-3399 SDRQDQ
+3399 SDRRDEEIEPQ
-3405 TYNSSNQGC
+3405 NKGFVS
-3414 LDLRGKLL
+3414 LEKKLEM
-3422 QDGYIV
+3422 
-3428 DDNFMYLNYFEST
+3428 DNFIIDNKYMYVNYGEDLDT
-3441 DKNINV
+3441 DGAKD
-3447 EEAEN
+3447 
-3452 NCSYSIVHN
+3452 NCSFSIVRRDT
-3461 VLFNGKAT
+3461 VKGGVIY
-3469 LMVIIRGTDWVEWY
+3469 VIIRGTDRVEWY
-3483 GNMRITGEKYDPE
+3483 GNMEITGEFYD
-3496 QKYHSNFKHA
+3496 KDIMDHASFKSA
-3506 EELVFNKVKSYIKDK
+3506 EEQVYELLSEYIRK
-3521 KIKDPDIVIT
+3521 KKLYNPEIIVT
-3531 GHSRGAAVANLL
+3531 GHSRGAAIANLL
-3543 AKDLIDAKENM
+3543 AADIIRNKDKHSWKGSDNKE
-3554 DDKDPEYYNTVT
+3554 KEAIRAGKVS
-3566 AYTFATPYNTLQEDY
+3566 AYTFATPNVTLHGGTQIEDY
-3581 NDSKYNNIYNFCFTD
+3581 NTIFNFCFTD

-3602 PMKSWNYY
+3602 PMEKWEYG
-3610 KYGQTVE
+3610 KYGNTFPL
-3617 ANSEQLSLT
+3617 NSEHYSVSYLGT
-3626 NSKFNKLRLKIRST
+3626 KYNEYRKRIRSEDKD
-3640 NHNITYA
+3640 ITYA
-3647 SKETDDLI
+3647 SENTKMLI
-3655 LHISSNWEDVSAYYN
+3655 NHISKKWRNVEQYYTV
-3670 LKLPKIPITENKR
+3670 KKPK
-3683 EQMTLFQFMHNG
+3683 MTLYEFMHDKV
-3695 IAQAIVEVKHAIN
+3695 AAAIVEESIFENALPTLSVAVNALYN
-3708 KVPAYIDIIKKYL
+3708 KESDL
-3721 YIDEFGPVARY
+3721 YVVARY
-3732 FVNGSDLLENYIFDT
+3732 FLAGSGFFHDYIFDT
-3747 HNIDNYYAALLSGGF
+3747 HNADNYYAAILSGGF
-3762 NTQKFEN
+3762 DTSSVKDEESVSSGEIKKYFSPAQVNSVSDNVEN
-3769 KKLAGKD
+3769 
-3776 SINSYLSSKQVS
+3776 SS
-3788 QKVNLVTN
+3788 
-3796 ESDDIEVFK
+3796 DICQFQR
-3805 KFLRAEQD
+3805 FLRSERNVASGEES
-3813 RIDADGKIV
+3813 V
-3822 KTSVCDL
+3822 KMPVYEL
-3829 LGWDMDDIST
+3829 LEWDVENTDT
-3839 WEGITIINGKITE
+3839 WEGVTIQDGRITAIE
-3852 IDLPL
+3852 LPL
-3857 VAIGGKIDLSGLDM
+3857 AVLGGTLDLSGLDK
-3871 LESLKCIYNDFDEV
+3871 LESLKCLYNGFEDISLE
-3885 NLDGCNALKNIVFC
+3885 GCSS
-3899 GNFLK
+3899 LK
-3904 TLDLS
+3904 TLLLGGQKIEELDLS
-3909 SCNMLE
+3909 GCRSLE
-3915 SLDVS
+3915 SVNVS
-3920 DNKLQ
+3920 DNHLKKIL
-3925 NIRWGDHSQL
+3925 WGSYSSL
-3935 KWLDC
+3935 KWLNC
-3940 VGNYLDTDTDKSLLA
+3940 SANYLDIDTDESLIE
-3955 VVNDLKKLGINP
+3955 VIRSLKDKGIDP
-3967 SYKTQRYDQ
+3967 AYKYQRYDEK
-3976 NAEYS
+3976 AEY
-3981 HNDIEF
+3981 NQQDLDF
-3987 VREVLLTDNNEKLLG
+3987 VRGLMAQGENEVLLG
-4002 WDKEDLSTWT
+4002 WDQEDLSTWT

-4099 VVDDIEKECQKIASR
+4099 VVEDIEKECKKIASR
-4114 TGSEVYYERQ
+4114 KGSEVYYERQ
-4124 YINADRIAFCESEC
+4124 YINADRAAFCESEC
-4138 RILEQFADLDSN
+4138 RVLEQFADLDLN
-4150 KEILNWNLEK
+4150 KEILKWNLEK

-4198 ALDKVCLVGTE
+4198 ALSRVCLVGTE

-4264 LQKIGEEAFLN
+4264 LQKIGEEAFVN
-4275 CYSLKEITLGKEI
+4275 
-4288 SEIGKYA
+4288 
-4295 FAGCSNLKK
+4295 CSNLKK

-4360 EPQKPASS
+4360 EPQKPAFS
-4368 SEPQPTQPPVI
+4368 SEPSPTQLPVI
-4379 TSLPVNTSEP
+4379 TNLPVNTCEP
-4389 AETEEPESTAK
+4389 AETEEPEDTVN
-4400 PEHTWKPEET
+4400 PEQTWKPEET
-4410 TAPSGVQEPENTKG
+4410 TAPSGVQEPENTKDPG
-4424 PEGDS
+4424 GDS
-4429 SFQGTDQ
+4429 PFQDTDQ
-4436 PPAASIPGE
+4436 PPAANIPGE
-4445 QKQESQLNPETADQS
+4445 QKQESQLNPETAGRKLDS
-4460 SDWAEGTVSGK
+4460 AGETTSGE
-4471 KTGYK
+4471 KTGHK
-4476 NMSYKVRKV
+4476 DMSYKVKKV
-4485 KVLKFKLKKR
+4485 KVLKYKLKKG

-4501 RRDKNV
+4501 RRDKYV

-4522 KVVWRKGWKNN
+4522 KVVRRKGWKNN

-4547 KVRVYKKV
+4547 KVRAYRKL
-4555 NGKKYYFKFTKS
+4555 NGKKYCSKFSKS
-4567 KKVTVR
+4567 KKVMVR

>member
-48 GNSAVS
+48 GDSAAS
-54 QKQAEDMTVS
+54 QKKAEDMTVS

-91 TVQGNIKHASGRI
+91 TVQGNIKHESGRI
-104 LFNKGELLCK
+104 LFNKGELLCQ
-114 GDYTITRNGY
+114 GDYTVTGNGY

-158 KGDFFQKSIKN
+158 KGDFFQKCVKN
-169 YFSSEENFVC
+169 YLSSEENFVC

-189 EKRQEIHFDSPASY
+189 KKRQEIHFDSPASY

-216 IYSNGLF
+216 VYSNGLF

-296 YRIQQEEDKAAE
+296 YRIQQEEDKASE
-308 VSAASSI
+308 VGAASAQLI
-315 LLMKKPEDRVCVGGD
+315 MKKSEDRICVGGD

-345 GILEIKGDVE
+345 GILEVKGDVE

-378 QKQTVTMDSAGK
+378 QKQTVTMNSAGK

-423 PVSGKNF
+423 PVSGKNL

-465 LNTGNIRMGTDLTVH
+465 LNTGNMRMGTDLTVH
-480 GDFESLYEFSLGSH
+480 GDFESLYEFSLGGH

-563 LEIQGDFEHTSP
+563 LEIQGNFEHTSP
-575 GYKGNFCASGTH
+575 GYKGNFCASGAH

-593 EKKQTVRFADDNS
+593 EKKQTVRFADDSS

-708 KDGGTDYDKSLGTL
+708 KDGAAEYDKSLGTL

-883 LQVNGKLY
+883 LQVNGNLY

-901 MELSVTEDIVILNGS
+901 MELLVTEDIVILNGS
-916 LQAAKGSCIC
+916 LQAAKGNCIC

-938 TSHLV
+938 TSYLV
-943 MVNPE
+943 MENPE

-982 KTYHDDGFVATG
+982 KTYNDDGFVATG
-994 GHRVV
+994 DHRVV

-1020 EIQNP
+1020 EIQNL

-1046 IYLTGMEG
+1046 IYRTGMEG

-1068 DLVLVSGTLDLQGKE
+1068 DFVLVSGTLDLQGKE

-1113 DGPTDN
+1113 DGSTDD

-1132 EPGDKIVVEGAFT
+1132 EPGDKIVVEGDFT

-1161 TVCGNLTQKAVGTK
+1161 IVCGNLTQKAVGTK

-1235 KGTPRG
+1235 KGIPKG
-1241 ELCAFTTTEFQ
+1241 ELCAFATTEFK
-1252 DNTYEGDVLFKEHT
+1252 DNTYEGDVLFKEYT
-1266 VYGKPLHI
+1266 VYGKPLHV
-1274 KGNLTCTAGFVMNR
+1274 KGFLTCTAGFVMNR
-1288 DVMVEG
+1288 DMVVEG

-1309 QVKGSVYISGA
+1309 QVNGSVYISGA
-1320 VMDISRGKFICGHNL
+1320 VMDISRGKVICGGNM
-1335 KLEYCSG
+1335 KLEYYSG

-1355 AVVQGNLYVDTAGS
+1355 AVVQGNLYVDTANN
-1369 CPMQKGVLEL
+1369 CPMQKGILEL

-1421 GTLRIENDSEEGICF
+1421 GTLRIENESEEGICF

-1452 VSCKGSGTYGWR
+1452 VSCRGSGTYGWR

-1514 LKIQGWDGRET
+1514 LKIQEWDGKET

-1591 IFSGEREQ
+1591 SFSGEREQ

-1606 SNCGFMNVDLI
+1606 SNCGFMNVDFME
-1617 KSQKGVHFVS
+1617 SQKGVHFVS
-1627 SARAYG
+1627 SAKTYG
-1633 DIEDREQRVVF
+1633 DIEDREKRTVF
-1644 DKDKYMHIGT
+1644 DKEKYMYIGT

-1675 TQDVNIVGDFVSEQN
+1675 TQDVNIAGDFVSEQN

-1695 HTLSVASF
+1695 HTLSAASF

-1717 VTEHNFETGANGYL
+1717 VTEHNFEIGANCYL
-1731 CMEHDDDRIRVKG
+1731 CMEHDEDRIRVKG
-1744 DFIMASNNTNSKLCA
+1744 DFCMASNNTNNKLCA

-1772 SRFLPCGSHQAILSG
+1772 SRFLPCGSHQTILSG

-1806 SRFNE
+1806 SKFNE

-1838 EQDSEAPPKVQG
+1838 EQDSEAPLKVQG

-1859 SISLEWEESED
+1859 SISLEWEASED

-1910 AVDESGNIS
+1910 AVDENGNIS

-1925 VAETEADIEPPTKPE
+1925 VAETEEDIEPPTKPE

-1994 DEVNCY
+1994 DEVNRY

-2036 ELGGQSEVLQVYYKN
+2036 ELGGKSEVLQVYYKN

-2057 NRVRFEYSTDKGE
+2057 NRVKFEYSTDKGE

-2078 LLGQNTSSYSIL
+2078 LLGQNTSSYSTL

-2107 VRATVFDADDNME
+2107 VRATVFDADNNMA

-2132 PLAPECLSAESNNGL
+2132 PLAPECLNAESNNGL

-2170 GEEFTRIQT
+2170 GEEFKRIQT
-2179 LTGRENT
+2179 LVGRENT

-2201 FVKAVDAYKL
+2201 FIKAVDAYKL

-2223 DADLEKPKVL
+2223 DADLEKPRVL
-2233 EFTANKKRLCK
+2233 EFNANKKRLCK

-2249 VKAVDNIGVTSAVIQ
+2249 VKAVDNIGVTSAVVQ
-2264 YFQDGKWVDAG
+2264 YFHDGKWVDAG
-2275 DCEVSEGIGSCV
+2275 DCEVSEGIGNCV

-2319 VVDNHGIEKVEWDK
+2319 EVDNHGIEKVEWDK

-2359 QLIDGTYKE
+2359 QLIDGKYKE

-2395 YDDIGNQGEFSE
+2395 YDDIGNRGEFSE

-2417 ILPFVV
+2417 ILPYVT
-2423 KFDPVSS
+2423 KFDPVPS

-2445 NELDRI
+2445 NELGRI
-2451 EFQYSRDKITW
+2451 EFHYSRDKITW

-2538 IVNWR
+2538 VVNWR

-2638 RTLVADNRRLKNVV
+2638 RTLVADNRRLKSVV

-2665 QIYNEEIQDASK
+2665 QIYNEEIQDDSK

-2702 NGSVSSEYRFSY
+2702 KGSVSSEYRFSY

-2778 VPVVEWNW
+2778 VPIVEWNW

-2793 AEGER
+2793 AKGER

-2819 GNVNSVT
+2819 GNINSVT

-2974 EKEWTYVDLSGNSG
+2974 EREWTYVDLSGNSG

-3144 VINTSGERV
+3144 VTNTSGERV

-3213 MDSIRMVKESDTSY
+3213 MDSIRMVKESDTSHMY
-3227 MSDEN
+3227 DTN

-3243 VILNGIELSKSMAY
+3243 AILNGTELCKTFSSDEIVKINAY
-3257 YERVEIN
+3257 E
-3264 SYDNDRNTVN
+3264 DDKNTVN

-3286 VIVDENENILQVVAK
+3286 VIVDENENILQVAAK

-3320 GYRMYVR
+3320 DYRMCVR

-3337 MYKLYQV
+3337 MYSLNLV
-3344 QIIYKKPSFIYGKER
+3344 EIVNEKPGR
-3359 YNQDLAEQCA
+3359 YNKKIAEQCA

-3375 YKVVDNVNRNASD
+3375 YKAVIKEDGKISG
-3388 GFSYDTATGCL
+3388 GFSYDTNTDFL
-3399 SDRQDQ
+3399 SDK
-3405 TYNSSNQGC
+3405 
-3414 LDLRGKLL
+3414 LDEEIAPQNKGFVSLEKKLEM
-3422 QDGYIV
+3422 
-3428 DDNFMYLNYFEST
+3428 DNFTIDNKYMYINYKE
-3441 DKNINV
+3441 KNN
-3447 EEAEN
+3447 EPGAKD
-3452 NCSYSIVHN
+3452 NCSFSIVRRDT
-3461 VLFNGKAT
+3461 VKGGVIY
-3469 LMVIIRGTDWVEWY
+3469 VIIRGTDRVEWY
-3483 GNMRITGEKYDPE
+3483 GNMEITGEIYNKNIMDHASFNSAEKQVYKRLSEYIREKKLYNPE
-3496 QKYHSNFKHA
+3496 
-3506 EELVFNKVKSYIKDK
+3506 I
-3521 KIKDPDIVIT
+3521 IVT
-3531 GHSRGAAVANLL
+3531 GHSRGAAIANLL
-3543 AKDLIDAKENM
+3543 AADIIRNKDKHSWKDSDNKE
-3554 DDKDPEYYNTVT
+3554 KEAIRAGKVS
-3566 AYTFATPYNTLQEDY
+3566 AYTFATPNVTLHGGTQIEDY
-3581 NDSKYNNIYNFCFTD
+3581 NTIFNFYFTD

-3602 PMKSWNYY
+3602 PMEKW
-3610 KYGQTVE
+3610 KYGKYGNTFPL
-3617 ANSEQLSLT
+3617 NSEHYSVSYLGAKY
-3626 NSKFNKLRLKIRST
+3626 NEYRKRIRSEDKD
-3640 NHNITYA
+3640 ITYA
-3647 SKETDDLI
+3647 SDNTKMLI
-3655 LHISSNWEDVSAYYN
+3655 DHISKKWRNVEQYYTV
-3670 LKLPKIPITENKR
+3670 KKPK
-3683 EQMTLFQFMHNG
+3683 MTLYEFMHDKV
-3695 IAQAIVEVKHAIN
+3695 AAAIVEESIFENALPTLSVAVNALYN
-3708 KVPAYIDIIKKYL
+3708 KESDL
-3721 YIDEFGPVARY
+3721 YVVARY
-3732 FVNGSDLLENYIFDT
+3732 FLAGSGFFHDYIFDT
-3747 HNIDNYYAALLSGGF
+3747 HNADNYYAAILSGGF
-3762 NTQKFEN
+3762 DTSSVKDEESVSSGEI
-3769 KKLAGKD
+3769 KK
-3776 SINSYLSSKQVS
+3776 YLSPAQVNS
-3788 QKVNLVTN
+3788 V
-3796 ESDDIEVFK
+3796 SDNVENSGDICQFQR
-3805 KFLRAEQD
+3805 FLRSERNVASGEES
-3813 RIDADGKIV
+3813 V
-3822 KTSVCDL
+3822 KMPVYEL
-3829 LGWDMDDIST
+3829 LEWDVENTDT
-3839 WEGITIINGKITE
+3839 WEGVTIQDGRITAIE
-3852 IDLPL
+3852 LPL
-3857 VAIGGKIDLSGLDM
+3857 AVLGGTLDLSGLDK
-3871 LESLKCIYNDFDEV
+3871 LESLKCLYNGFEDISLE
-3885 NLDGCNALKNIVFC
+3885 GCSS
-3899 GNFLK
+3899 LK
-3904 TLDLS
+3904 TLLLGGQKIEELDLS
-3909 SCNMLE
+3909 GCRSLE
-3915 SLDVS
+3915 SVNVS
-3920 DNKLQ
+3920 DNHLKKIL
-3925 NIRWGDHSQL
+3925 WGSYSSL
-3935 KWLDC
+3935 KWLNC
-3940 VGNYLDTDTDKSLLA
+3940 SANYLDIDTDESMIEVIRSLK
-3955 VVNDLKKLGINP
+3955 DKGIDP
-3967 SYKTQRYDQ
+3967 AYKYQRYDEK
-3976 NAEYS
+3976 AEY
-3981 HNDIEF
+3981 NQQDLDF
-3987 VREVLLTDNNEKLLG
+3987 VRGLLAQGENEVLLG
-4002 WDKEDLSTWT
+4002 WDQEDLSTWT

-4027 IDIARKE
+4027 IDIVRKE
-4034 LTGSLIATD
+4034 LTGSLITTD

-4099 VVDDIEKECQKIASR
+4099 VVEDIEKECKKIASR
-4114 TGSEVYYERQ
+4114 KGSEVYYERQ
-4124 YINADRIAFCESEC
+4124 YINADRAAFCESEC
-4138 RILEQFADLDSN
+4138 RVLEQFADLDSN
-4150 KEILNWNLEK
+4150 KEILNWNLDK
-4160 PGMIPNIQW
+4160 PGIIPHIQW

-4187 VEGKLDLSGFE
+4187 VEGKLDLSDFE
-4198 ALDKVCLVGTE
+4198 ALSRVCLVGTE

-4264 LQKIGEEAFLN
+4264 LKKIGEEAFVN
-4275 CYSLKEITLGKEI
+4275 
-4288 SEIGKYA
+4288 
-4295 FAGCSNLKK
+4295 CSNLKK

-4334 SKGWQEAYWLKYRR
+4334 SKGWQESYWLKYRT

-4360 EPQKPASS
+4360 EPQKPAFS
-4368 SEPQPTQPPVI
+4368 SEPSPTQLPVI
-4379 TSLPVNTSEP
+4379 TNLPVNTCEP
-4389 AETEEPESTAK
+4389 AETEEPEDTVN
-4400 PEHTWKPEET
+4400 PEQTWKPEET
-4410 TAPSGVQEPENTKG
+4410 TAPSGVQEPENTKDPG
-4424 PEGDS
+4424 GDS
-4429 SFQGTDQ
+4429 PFQDTDQ
-4436 PPAASIPGE
+4436 PPAANIPGE
-4445 QKQESQLNPETADQS
+4445 QKQESQLNPETAGRKLDS
-4460 SDWAEGTVSGK
+4460 AGETTSGE
-4471 KTGYK
+4471 KTGHK
-4476 NMSYKVRKV
+4476 DMSYKVKKV
-4485 KVLKFKLKKR
+4485 KVLKYKLKKG

-4501 RRDKNV
+4501 RRDKYV

-4522 KVVWRKGWKNN
+4522 KVVRRKGWKNN

-4547 KVRVYKKV
+4547 KVRAYRKL
-4555 NGKKYYFKFTKS
+4555 NGKKYCSKFSKS
-4567 KKVTVR
+4567 KKVMVR